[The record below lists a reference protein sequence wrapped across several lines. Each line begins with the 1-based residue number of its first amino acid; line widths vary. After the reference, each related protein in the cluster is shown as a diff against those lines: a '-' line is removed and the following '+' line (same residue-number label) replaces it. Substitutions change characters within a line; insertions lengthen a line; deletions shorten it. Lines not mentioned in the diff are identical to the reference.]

1 MAPQIRR
8 SRATGRHRRN
18 IRLAI
23 AVTAALSTTFAGL
36 PAAIAGPDDGK
47 KILTKEHIDAPFTVR
62 DEAGTFDLYAH
73 NNEGTHKFS
82 ESAIWVG
89 KGYNSDGADKKQ
101 QYQFTVEDNERLRY
115 LGKPGDTFVYSPET
129 PLGGRQDP
137 AWLGYGAEKDLNVD
151 DMLNGRVSLDLLSV
165 DGPGEVE
172 QLQYRSG
179 QAIDVLRLLGTSA
192 SSPRS
197 ISIEPGEHNHIG
209 TVFTKPGRYELKF
222 QTSGL
227 RKDGTYVAS
236 EPRTMVI
243 QAGGQQPK
251 AEATKPLQER
261 YNQARTA
268 NLAEANYRLSV
279 AKKADPTVDGDDK
292 LSTISFDAGNPELS
306 GTVTLFV
313 DGYFLTDLQVEN
325 GKASWD
331 ELLSAQES
339 DIQAVFTPDD
349 ETSAHWISAPL
360 AYSAGQAEVTTTS
373 DKQAEQLPKGNN
385 LRTFNFPA
393 PNTAVANDEVTVK
406 YVPGA
411 NGVGEIVVEAKDP
424 NLQGLITGG
433 IYENEE
439 WLEKGTA
446 DRELAGTFQ
455 DGKGTLRFEEAYL
468 PENGLL
474 KLDVIPHA
482 GFGRAAASGIVTD
495 KFNAGN
501 AAEATFRLGA
511 INDSVEPELPK
522 PEIEEASDENLGADK
537 PDAEQHEPPKN
548 NEQQSNGEHAGHP
561 VCEGKILLNRGHVD
575 ILGKRTTDGLDIAL
589 KDDTRLAADKSME
602 RSLEDVAFV
611 IRDNAKRKR
620 PEQLSAEK
628 YNFIGEKDNEFYYL
642 PQAQD
647 RAILWP
653 GYNTE
658 GIPVQDQF
666 DGPVSL
672 NLVPRETPE
681 DSSWGVFIDK
691 GSFGQDHEILAD
703 STKQDYSIESHYS
716 AHTHVHWAFSHPG
729 IYTFDASYSGT
740 TKDGQELK
748 SESQE
753 LVITVGEEALESCKT
768 VPAPNPSEQNQ
779 PNEQNEPTQPNEPG
793 QPGEPNEP
801 GQPGEPNESE
811 KPGEPSQP
819 SQPSQPNEQNQ
830 TSEPTQPNE
839 QKPGTPGKPEKP
851 ETPNGSDKQSEQGS
865 SSPQEFLRNF
875 NPVHLL
881 APLLGSAFIARI
893 IALFLE
899 LQPQIFNY
907 FADRFPWLKN

>member
-1 MAPQIRR
+1 MTPQLRR
-8 SRATGRHRRN
+8 SRAAGRRSRN
-18 IRLAI
+18 TRLVI
-23 AVTAALSTTFAGL
+23 AVTAALGTTFAGL
-36 PAAIAGPDDGK
+36 PAAVAGPDDGK
-47 KILTKEHIDAPFTVR
+47 KILTREHIDAPYTVR
-62 DEAGTFDLYAH
+62 DDAGVFDLYAK
-73 NNEGTHKFS
+73 NGEGPHKLL
-82 ESAIWVG
+82 ESAVWVG

-101 QYQFTVEDNERLRY
+101 QYQFTVDDNERLRY
-115 LGKPGDTFVYSPET
+115 LGNPGNTYVYSPET

-313 DGYFLTDLQVEN
+313 DGYFLTDLEVEN

-339 DIQAVFTPDD
+339 NIQAVFTPDD

-360 AYSAGQAEVTTTS
+360 AYSAGQAGVETTS
-373 DKQAEQLPKGNN
+373 ENHAEQLPKGNN

-393 PNTAVANDEVTVK
+393 PNTAITNDEVTVK

-424 NLQGLITGG
+424 QLQGLITGG

-439 WLEKGTA
+439 WLEKGA
-446 DRELAGTFQ
+446 SDRDLAGTFK
-455 DGKGTLRFEEAYL
+455 DGKGTLRFEDGHL
-468 PENGLL
+468 PENAIL
-474 KLDVIPHA
+474 KVDVIPHA
-482 GFGRAAASGIVTD
+482 GFGRKAASGIVTD
-495 KFNAGN
+495 KFNAGTST
-501 AAEATFRLGA
+501 EATFRLGE
-511 INDSVEPELPK
+511 IDGSVKPELQRSGHGDGGTDNSGAEK
-522 PEIEEASDENLGADK
+522 PGAQQQK
-537 PDAEQHEPPKN
+537 PPKN
-548 NEQQSNGEHAGHP
+548 NEQQGRGEHAGHA
-561 VCEGKILLNRGHVD
+561 VCENKIMLNRGHVD
-575 ILGKRTTDGLDIAL
+575 ILGKRTKDGLDIAL
-589 KDDTRLAADKSME
+589 KDDTRIAADKSVE
-602 RSLEDVAFV
+602 RSLNDVAFA

-620 PEQLSAEK
+620 PEHLSDEK
-628 YNFIGEKDNEFYYL
+628 YNFIGEKDSEFYYL

-647 RAILWP
+647 KAVLWP

-658 GIPVQDQF
+658 AIPVQDEF

-681 DSSWGVFIDK
+681 NSSWGVFIDK
-691 GSFGQDHEILAD
+691 GSFGGDHEILAD

-716 AHTHVHWAFSHPG
+716 AHTHVHWAFSNPG
-729 IYTFDASYSGT
+729 IYTFDVSYSGT
-740 TKDGQELK
+740 TKEGQELK

-753 LVITVGEEALESCKT
+753 LVVAVGDEVLETCKT
-768 VPAPNPSEQNQ
+768 SPAPNPNKPHEPGNPSQPNPNQ
-779 PNEQNEPTQPNEPG
+779 PNDPGQQSPGDGQSGNHNEQNEQKKPKPEAPKDPG
-793 QPGEPNEP
+793 NQ
-801 GQPGEPNESE
+801 S
-811 KPGEPSQP
+811 KPG
-819 SQPSQPNEQNQ
+819 
-830 TSEPTQPNE
+830 
-839 QKPGTPGKPEKP
+839 
-851 ETPNGSDKQSEQGS
+851 D
-865 SSPQEFLRNF
+865 SSPQGFFSKF

-881 APLLGSAFIARI
+881 APLLGGVFIARMV
-893 IALFLE
+893 ALFME
-899 LQPQIFNY
+899 LQPQVFN
-907 FADRFPWLKN
+907 FITDRFPQLKN

>member
-1 MAPQIRR
+1 MAPKLRR
-8 SRATGRHRRN
+8 LRATGRRSSN
-18 IRLAI
+18 IRLAV
-23 AVTAALSTTFAGL
+23 AVTAALSTTFVGL
-36 PAAIAGPDDGK
+36 PAATAGPDDGK
-47 KILTKEHIDAPFTVR
+47 KILTKEHIDAPYTVR
-62 DEAGTFDLYAH
+62 DEAGVFDLYAH
-73 NNEGTHKFS
+73 NNEGAHKFS
-82 ESAIWVG
+82 ESAVWIG

-101 QYQFTVEDNERLRY
+101 QYQFTVADNERLSY
-115 LGKPGDTFVYSPET
+115 LGTPGDTYVYSPET

-251 AEATKPLQER
+251 SEATKPLQER

-313 DGYFLTDLQVEN
+313 DGYFLTDLEVEN

-339 DIQAVFTPDD
+339 NIQAVFTPDD

-360 AYSAGQAEVTTTS
+360 AYSAGQAGVETTS
-373 DKQAEQLPKGNN
+373 ENHAEQLPKGNN

-393 PNTAVANDEVTVK
+393 PNTAVTNDEVTVK

-424 NLQGLITGG
+424 KLQGLITGG
-433 IYENEE
+433 IYENEG

-455 DGKGTLRFEEAYL
+455 DGKGTLRFGEEYL
-468 PENGLL
+468 PDNALL
-474 KLDVIPHA
+474 KIDVIPHA
-482 GFGRAAASGIVTD
+482 GFGRKAASGIVTD
-495 KFNAGN
+495 KFNVGTS
-501 AAEATFRLGA
+501 AEATFRLGE
-511 INDSVEPELPK
+511 IDGSLEPELQRPGQGD
-522 PEIEEASDENLGADK
+522 SGTDNSGAQN
-537 PDAEQHEPPKN
+537 PGAEQQEPPKN
-548 NEQQSNGEHAGHP
+548 HEQQGSDEQAGHP
-561 VCEGKILLNRGHVD
+561 VCEDKILLNRGHVD
-575 ILGKRTTDGLDIAL
+575 ILGKRTKDGLDIAL
-589 KDDTRLAADKSME
+589 KDDTRLAADKSVE

-620 PEQLSAEK
+620 PEQLSDEK
-628 YNFIGEKDNEFYYL
+628 YNFIGEKGSEFYYL

-647 RAILWP
+647 KAVLWP

-658 GIPVQDQF
+658 AIPVQDEF
-666 DGPVSL
+666 DGAVSL

-681 DSSWGVFIDK
+681 NSSWGVFIDK
-691 GSFGQDHEILAD
+691 GSFGGDHEILAD

-729 IYTFDASYSGT
+729 IYTFDASYSGK
-740 TKDGQELK
+740 TKDGTELK
-748 SESQE
+748 SDSHE
-753 LVITVGEEALESCKT
+753 LVVTVGEEALETCKT
-768 VPAPNPSEQNQ
+768 APAPKPDQPDQPAQPNQ
-779 PNEQNEPTQPNEPG
+779 PSNPNQPSK
-793 QPGEPNEP
+793 PNL
-801 GQPGEPNESE
+801 
-811 KPGEPSQP
+811 PSQ
-819 SQPSQPNEQNQ
+819 
-830 TSEPTQPNE
+830 
-839 QKPGTPGKPEKP
+839 PGTPGKPETPEKP
-851 ETPNGSDKQSEQGS
+851 EKPGAPESGKKPESPKDPDKQSTPGS
-865 SSPQEFLRNF
+865 SSPKGFFSNF

-881 APLLGSAFIARI
+881 APVLGIVFIARMV
-893 IALFLE
+893 ALLTE
-899 LQPQIFNY
+899 LQPQIAHFFTSKMPN
-907 FADRFPWLKN
+907 FPGK

>member
-1 MAPQIRR
+1 MAPQLRR
-8 SRATGRHRRN
+8 SRATGRRSSN
-18 IRLAI
+18 IRLAV
-23 AVTAALSTTFAGL
+23 AVTAALSTTFVGL
-36 PAAIAGPDDGK
+36 PAATAGPDDGK
-47 KILTKEHIDAPFTVR
+47 KILTKEHIDAPYTVR
-62 DEAGTFDLYAH
+62 DEAGVFDLYAH
-73 NNEGTHKFS
+73 NNEGAHKFS
-82 ESAIWVG
+82 ESAVWIG

-101 QYQFTVEDNERLRY
+101 QYQFTVTDNERLSY
-115 LGKPGDTFVYSPET
+115 LGTPGDTYVYSPET

-251 AEATKPLQER
+251 SEATKPLQER
-261 YNQARTA
+261 YNQTRTA

-313 DGYFLTDLQVEN
+313 DGYFLTDLEVEN

-339 DIQAVFTPDD
+339 NIQAVFTPDD

-360 AYSAGQAEVTTTS
+360 AYSAGQAGVETTS
-373 DKQAEQLPKGNN
+373 ENHAEQLPKGNN

-393 PNTAVANDEVTVK
+393 PNTAVTNDEVTVK

-424 NLQGLITGG
+424 KLQGLITGG
-433 IYENEE
+433 IYENEG

-455 DGKGTLRFEEAYL
+455 DGKGTLRFGEEYL
-468 PENGLL
+468 PDNALL
-474 KLDVIPHA
+474 KIDVIPHA
-482 GFGRAAASGIVTD
+482 GFGRKAASGIVTD
-495 KFNAGN
+495 KFNVGTS
-501 AAEATFRLGA
+501 AEATFRLGE
-511 INDSVEPELPK
+511 IDGSLEPELQRPGQGD
-522 PEIEEASDENLGADK
+522 SGTDNSGAQN
-537 PDAEQHEPPKN
+537 PGAEQQEPPKN
-548 NEQQSNGEHAGHP
+548 NEQQGSDEQAGHP
-561 VCEGKILLNRGHVD
+561 VCEDKILLNRGHVD
-575 ILGKRTTDGLDIAL
+575 ILGKRTKDGLDIAL
-589 KDDTRLAADKSME
+589 KDDTRLAADKSVE

-620 PEQLSAEK
+620 PEQLSDEK
-628 YNFIGEKDNEFYYL
+628 YNFIGEKGSEFYYL

-647 RAILWP
+647 KAVLWP

-658 GIPVQDQF
+658 AIPVQDEF
-666 DGPVSL
+666 DGAVSL

-681 DSSWGVFIDK
+681 NSSWGVFIDK
-691 GSFGQDHEILAD
+691 GSFGGDHEILAD

-729 IYTFDASYSGT
+729 IYTFDASYSGK
-740 TKDGQELK
+740 TKDGTELK
-748 SESQE
+748 SDSHE
-753 LVITVGEEALESCKT
+753 LVVTVGEEALETCKT
-768 VPAPNPSEQNQ
+768 APAPKPDQPDQPAQPNQ
-779 PNEQNEPTQPNEPG
+779 PSNPNQPSK
-793 QPGEPNEP
+793 PNL
-801 GQPGEPNESE
+801 
-811 KPGEPSQP
+811 PSQ
-819 SQPSQPNEQNQ
+819 
-830 TSEPTQPNE
+830 
-839 QKPGTPGKPEKP
+839 PGTPGKPETPEKP
-851 ETPNGSDKQSEQGS
+851 EKPGAPESGKKPESPKDPDKQSTPGS
-865 SSPQEFLRNF
+865 SSPKGFFSNF

-881 APLLGSAFIARI
+881 APVLGIVFIARMV
-893 IALFLE
+893 ALLTE
-899 LQPQIFNY
+899 LQPQIAHFFTSKMPN
-907 FADRFPWLKN
+907 FPGK

>member
-1 MAPQIRR
+1 MTPQLRR
-8 SRATGRHRRN
+8 SRAAGRRSRN
-18 IRLAI
+18 TRLVI
-23 AVTAALSTTFAGL
+23 AVTAALGTTFAGL
-36 PAAIAGPDDGK
+36 PAAVAGPDDGK
-47 KILTKEHIDAPFTVR
+47 KILTREHIDAPYTVR
-62 DEAGTFDLYAH
+62 DDAGVFDLYAK
-73 NNEGTHKFS
+73 NGEGPHKLL
-82 ESAIWVG
+82 ESAVWVG

-101 QYQFTVEDNERLRY
+101 QYQFTVDDNERLRY
-115 LGKPGDTFVYSPET
+115 LGNPGNTYVYSPET

-313 DGYFLTDLQVEN
+313 DGYFLTDLEVEN

-339 DIQAVFTPDD
+339 NIQAVFTPDD

-360 AYSAGQAEVTTTS
+360 AYSAGQAGVETTS
-373 DKQAEQLPKGNN
+373 ENHAEQLPKGNN

-393 PNTAVANDEVTVK
+393 PNTAITNDEVTVK

-424 NLQGLITGG
+424 QLQGLITGG

-439 WLEKGTA
+439 WLEKGA
-446 DRELAGTFQ
+446 SDRDLAGTFK
-455 DGKGTLRFEEAYL
+455 DGKGTLRFEDGHL
-468 PENGLL
+468 PENAIL
-474 KLDVIPHA
+474 KVDVIPHA
-482 GFGRAAASGIVTD
+482 GFGRKAASGIVTD
-495 KFNAGN
+495 KFNAGTST
-501 AAEATFRLGA
+501 EATFRLGE
-511 INDSVEPELPK
+511 IDGSVKPELQRSGHGDGGTDNSGAEK
-522 PEIEEASDENLGADK
+522 PGAQQQK
-537 PDAEQHEPPKN
+537 PPKN
-548 NEQQSNGEHAGHP
+548 NEQQGSGEHAGHA
-561 VCEGKILLNRGHVD
+561 VCENKIMLNRGHVD
-575 ILGKRTTDGLDIAL
+575 ILGKRTKDGLDIAL
-589 KDDTRLAADKSME
+589 KDDTRIAADKSVE
-602 RSLEDVAFV
+602 RSLNDVAFA

-620 PEQLSAEK
+620 PEHLSDEK
-628 YNFIGEKDNEFYYL
+628 YNFIGEKDSEFYYL

-647 RAILWP
+647 KAVLWP

-658 GIPVQDQF
+658 AIPVQDEF

-681 DSSWGVFIDK
+681 NSSWGVFIDK
-691 GSFGQDHEILAD
+691 GSFGGDHEILAD

-716 AHTHVHWAFSHPG
+716 AHTHVHWAFSNPG
-729 IYTFDASYSGT
+729 IYTFDVSYSGT
-740 TKDGQELK
+740 TKEGQELK

-753 LVITVGEEALESCKT
+753 LVVAVGDEVLETCKT
-768 VPAPNPSEQNQ
+768 SPAPNPNKPHEPGNPSQPNPNQ
-779 PNEQNEPTQPNEPG
+779 PNDPGQQSPGDGQSGNHNEQNEQKKPKPEAPKDPG
-793 QPGEPNEP
+793 NQ
-801 GQPGEPNESE
+801 S
-811 KPGEPSQP
+811 KPG
-819 SQPSQPNEQNQ
+819 
-830 TSEPTQPNE
+830 
-839 QKPGTPGKPEKP
+839 
-851 ETPNGSDKQSEQGS
+851 D
-865 SSPQEFLRNF
+865 SSPQGFFSKF

-881 APLLGSAFIARI
+881 APLLGGVFIARMV
-893 IALFLE
+893 ALFME
-899 LQPQIFNY
+899 LQPQVFN
-907 FADRFPWLKN
+907 FITDRFPQLKN

>member
-1 MAPQIRR
+1 MAPQLRR
-8 SRATGRHRRN
+8 SRATGRRSRN
-18 IRLAI
+18 IRLAV

-36 PAAIAGPDDGK
+36 PAATAGPDDGK
-47 KILTKEHIDAPFTVR
+47 KILTREHIDAPYTVR
-62 DEAGTFDLYAH
+62 DEAGVFDLYAH
-73 NNEGTHKFS
+73 NNEGAHKFS
-82 ESAIWVG
+82 ESAVWIG

-101 QYQFTVEDNERLRY
+101 QYQFTVADNERLSY
-115 LGKPGDTFVYSPET
+115 LGTPGNTYVYSPET
-129 PLGGRQDP
+129 PWGGRQDP

-251 AEATKPLQER
+251 SEATKPLQER

-313 DGYFLTDLQVEN
+313 DGYFLTDLEVEN

-339 DIQAVFTPDD
+339 NIQGVFTPDD

-360 AYSAGQAEVTTTS
+360 AYSAGQAGVETTS
-373 DKQAEQLPKGNN
+373 ENHAEQLPKGNN

-393 PNTAVANDEVTVK
+393 PNTAVTNDEVTVK

-424 NLQGLITGG
+424 KLQGLITGG
-433 IYENEE
+433 IYENEA

-455 DGKGTLRFEEAYL
+455 DGKGTLRFGEEYL
-468 PENGLL
+468 PDNALL
-474 KLDVIPHA
+474 KIDVIPHA
-482 GFGRAAASGIVTD
+482 GFGRKAASGIVTD
-495 KFNAGN
+495 KFNVGTS
-501 AAEATFRLGA
+501 AEATFRLGE
-511 INDSVEPELPK
+511 IDGSLEPELQRPGQGD
-522 PEIEEASDENLGADK
+522 SGTDNSGAQN
-537 PDAEQHEPPKN
+537 PGAEQQEPPKN
-548 NEQQSNGEHAGHP
+548 NEQQGSDEQAGHP
-561 VCEGKILLNRGHVD
+561 VCEDKILLNRGHVD
-575 ILGKRTTDGLDIAL
+575 ILGKRTKDGLDIAL
-589 KDDTRLAADKSME
+589 KDDTRLAADKSVE

-620 PEQLSAEK
+620 PEQLSDEK
-628 YNFIGEKDNEFYYL
+628 YNFIGEKGSEFYYL

-647 RAILWP
+647 KAVLWP

-658 GIPVQDQF
+658 AIPVQDEF

-681 DSSWGVFIDK
+681 NSSWGVFIDK
-691 GSFGQDHEILAD
+691 GSFGGDHEILAD

-729 IYTFDASYSGT
+729 IYTFDASYSGK
-740 TKDGQELK
+740 TKDGTELK
-748 SESQE
+748 SDSHE
-753 LVITVGEEALESCKT
+753 LVVTVGEEALEMCKT
-768 VPAPNPSEQNQ
+768 APAPKPDQPDQPEQPNQ
-779 PNEQNEPTQPNEPG
+779 PSNPNQPSK
-793 QPGEPNEP
+793 PNL
-801 GQPGEPNESE
+801 
-811 KPGEPSQP
+811 PSQ
-819 SQPSQPNEQNQ
+819 
-830 TSEPTQPNE
+830 
-839 QKPGTPGKPEKP
+839 PGTPGKPETPEKP
-851 ETPNGSDKQSEQGS
+851 EKPGAPESGKKPESPKDPDKQSTPGS
-865 SSPQEFLRNF
+865 SSPKGFFSNF

-881 APLLGSAFIARI
+881 APVLGIVFIARMV
-893 IALFLE
+893 ALLTE
-899 LQPQIFNY
+899 LQPQIANFFTSKMPN
-907 FADRFPWLKN
+907 FPGK

>member
-1 MAPQIRR
+1 MVPQLRR
-8 SRATGRHRRN
+8 SRATGRRSSN
-18 IRLAI
+18 IRLAV
-23 AVTAALSTTFAGL
+23 AVTAALSTTFVGL
-36 PAAIAGPDDGK
+36 PAATAGPDDGK
-47 KILTKEHIDAPFTVR
+47 KILTKEHIDAPYTVR
-62 DEAGTFDLYAH
+62 DEAGVFDLYAH
-73 NNEGTHKFS
+73 NNEGAHKFS
-82 ESAIWVG
+82 ESAVWIG

-101 QYQFTVEDNERLRY
+101 QYQFTVTDNERLSY
-115 LGKPGDTFVYSPET
+115 LGTPGDTYVYSPET

-251 AEATKPLQER
+251 SEATKPLQER
-261 YNQARTA
+261 YNQTRTA

-313 DGYFLTDLQVEN
+313 DGYFLTDLEVEN

-339 DIQAVFTPDD
+339 NIQAVFTPDD

-360 AYSAGQAEVTTTS
+360 AYSAGQAGVETTS
-373 DKQAEQLPKGNN
+373 ENHAEQLPKGNN

-393 PNTAVANDEVTVK
+393 PNTAVTNDEVTVK

-424 NLQGLITGG
+424 KLQGLITGG
-433 IYENEE
+433 IYENEG

-455 DGKGTLRFEEAYL
+455 DGKGTLRFGEEYL
-468 PENGLL
+468 PDNALL
-474 KLDVIPHA
+474 KIDVIPHA
-482 GFGRAAASGIVTD
+482 GFGRKAASGIVTD
-495 KFNAGN
+495 KFNVGTS
-501 AAEATFRLGA
+501 AEATFRLGE
-511 INDSVEPELPK
+511 IDGSLEPELQRPGQGD
-522 PEIEEASDENLGADK
+522 SGTDNSGAQN
-537 PDAEQHEPPKN
+537 PGAEQQEPPKN
-548 NEQQSNGEHAGHP
+548 NEQQGSDEQAGHP
-561 VCEGKILLNRGHVD
+561 VCEDKILLNRGHVD
-575 ILGKRTTDGLDIAL
+575 ILGKRTKDGLDIAL
-589 KDDTRLAADKSME
+589 KDDTRLAADKSVE

-620 PEQLSAEK
+620 PEQLSDEK
-628 YNFIGEKDNEFYYL
+628 YNFIGEKGSEFYYL

-647 RAILWP
+647 KAVLWP

-658 GIPVQDQF
+658 AIPVQDEF
-666 DGPVSL
+666 DGAVSL

-681 DSSWGVFIDK
+681 NSSWGVFIDK
-691 GSFGQDHEILAD
+691 GSFGGDHEILAD

-729 IYTFDASYSGT
+729 IYTFDASYSGK
-740 TKDGQELK
+740 TKDGTELK
-748 SESQE
+748 SDSHE
-753 LVITVGEEALESCKT
+753 LVVTVGEEALETCKT
-768 VPAPNPSEQNQ
+768 APAPKPDQPDQPAQPNQ
-779 PNEQNEPTQPNEPG
+779 PSNPNQPSK
-793 QPGEPNEP
+793 PNL
-801 GQPGEPNESE
+801 
-811 KPGEPSQP
+811 PSQ
-819 SQPSQPNEQNQ
+819 
-830 TSEPTQPNE
+830 
-839 QKPGTPGKPEKP
+839 PGTPGKPETPEKP
-851 ETPNGSDKQSEQGS
+851 EKPGAPESGKKPESPKDPDKQSTPGS
-865 SSPQEFLRNF
+865 SSPKGFFSNF

-881 APLLGSAFIARI
+881 APVLGIVFIARMV
-893 IALFLE
+893 ALLTE
-899 LQPQIFNY
+899 LQPQIAHFFTSKMPN
-907 FADRFPWLKN
+907 FPGK

>member
-1 MAPQIRR
+1 MAPQLRR
-8 SRATGRHRRN
+8 SRATGRRSSN
-18 IRLAI
+18 IRLAV
-23 AVTAALSTTFAGL
+23 AVTAALSTTFVGL
-36 PAAIAGPDDGK
+36 PAATAGPDDGK
-47 KILTKEHIDAPFTVR
+47 KILTKEHIDAPYTVR
-62 DEAGTFDLYAH
+62 DEAGVFDLYAH
-73 NNEGTHKFS
+73 NNEGAHKFS

-101 QYQFTVEDNERLRY
+101 QYQFTVADNERLSY
-115 LGKPGDTFVYSPET
+115 LGTPGDTYVYSPET

-251 AEATKPLQER
+251 SEATKPLQER

-268 NLAEANYRLSV
+268 NLAEANYRLNV

-313 DGYFLTDLQVEN
+313 DGYFLTDLEVEN

-339 DIQAVFTPDD
+339 NIQAVFTPDD

-360 AYSAGQAEVTTTS
+360 AYSAGQAGVETTS
-373 DKQAEQLPKGNN
+373 ENHAEQLPKGNN

-393 PNTAVANDEVTVK
+393 PNTAVTNDEVTVK

-424 NLQGLITGG
+424 KLQGLITGG
-433 IYENEE
+433 IYENEA

-455 DGKGTLRFEEAYL
+455 DGKGTLRFGEEYL
-468 PENGLL
+468 PDNALL
-474 KLDVIPHA
+474 KIDVIPHA
-482 GFGRAAASGIVTD
+482 GFGRKAASGIVTD
-495 KFNAGN
+495 KFNAGTS
-501 AAEATFRLGA
+501 AEATFRLGE
-511 INDSVEPELPK
+511 IDGSLEPELQRP
-522 PEIEEASDENLGADK
+522 SQGDSGTDNSGAQN
-537 PDAEQHEPPKN
+537 PGAEQQEPPKN
-548 NEQQSNGEHAGHP
+548 HEQQGSDEQAGHP
-561 VCEGKILLNRGHVD
+561 VCEDKVLLNRGHVD
-575 ILGKRTTDGLDIAL
+575 ILGKRTKDGLDIAL
-589 KDDTRLAADKSME
+589 KDDTRLAADKSVE

-611 IRDNAKRKR
+611 IRDNAQRKR
-620 PEQLSAEK
+620 PEQLSDEK
-628 YNFIGEKDNEFYYL
+628 YNFIGEKGSEFYYL

-647 RAILWP
+647 KAVLWP

-658 GIPVQDQF
+658 AIPVQDEF

-681 DSSWGVFIDK
+681 NSSWGVFIDK
-691 GSFGQDHEILAD
+691 GSFGGDHEILAD

-729 IYTFDASYSGT
+729 IYTFDASYSGK
-740 TKDGQELK
+740 TKDGTELK
-748 SESQE
+748 SDSHE
-753 LVITVGEEALESCKT
+753 LVVTVGEEALETCKT
-768 VPAPNPSEQNQ
+768 APAPKPDQPDQPAQPNQ
-779 PNEQNEPTQPNEPG
+779 PSKPNL
-793 QPGEPNEP
+793 
-801 GQPGEPNESE
+801 
-811 KPGEPSQP
+811 PSQ
-819 SQPSQPNEQNQ
+819 
-830 TSEPTQPNE
+830 
-839 QKPGTPGKPEKP
+839 PGTPGKPETPEKP
-851 ETPNGSDKQSEQGS
+851 EKPGAPESGKKPESPKDPDKQSTPGS
-865 SSPQEFLRNF
+865 SSPKGFFSNF

-881 APLLGSAFIARI
+881 APVLGIVFIARMV
-893 IALFLE
+893 ALLTE
-899 LQPQIFNY
+899 LQPQIAHFFTSKMPN
-907 FADRFPWLKN
+907 FPGK

>member
-1 MAPQIRR
+1 MAPKLRR
-8 SRATGRHRRN
+8 SRATGRRSSN
-18 IRLAI
+18 IRLAV
-23 AVTAALSTTFAGL
+23 AVTAALSTTFVGL
-36 PAAIAGPDDGK
+36 PAATAGPDDGK
-47 KILTKEHIDAPFTVR
+47 KILTKEHIDAPYTVR
-62 DEAGTFDLYAH
+62 DEAGVFDLYAH
-73 NNEGTHKFS
+73 NNEGAHKFS
-82 ESAIWVG
+82 ESAIWIG

-101 QYQFTVEDNERLRY
+101 QYQFTVADNERLSY
-115 LGKPGDTFVYSPET
+115 LGTPGDTYVYSPET

-251 AEATKPLQER
+251 SEATKPLQER
-261 YNQARTA
+261 YNQARIA

-313 DGYFLTDLQVEN
+313 DGYFLTDLEVEN

-339 DIQAVFTPDD
+339 NIQAVFTPDD

-360 AYSAGQAEVTTTS
+360 AYSAGQAGVETTS
-373 DKQAEQLPKGNN
+373 DNHAEQLPAGKN

-393 PNTAVANDEVTVK
+393 PNTAVTNDEVTVK

-424 NLQGLITGG
+424 KLQGLITGG
-433 IYENEE
+433 IYENEA

-455 DGKGTLRFEEAYL
+455 DGKGTLRFEEGYL
-468 PENGLL
+468 PDNGLL
-474 KLDVIPHA
+474 KIDVIPHA
-482 GFGRAAASGIVTD
+482 GFGRKAASGIVTD
-495 KFNAGN
+495 KFNAGTS
-501 AAEATFRLGA
+501 AEATFRLGK
-511 INDSVEPELPK
+511 IDGSLEPELQRPGQTSQGD
-522 PEIEEASDENLGADK
+522 ADTENPGAQT
-537 PDAEQHEPPKN
+537 PGAEQQEPPKN
-548 NEQQSNGEHAGHP
+548 HEQQGSDEQAGHP
-561 VCEGKILLNRGHVD
+561 VCEDKILLNRGHVD
-575 ILGKRTTDGLDIAL
+575 ILGKRTKDGLDIAL
-589 KDDTRLAADKSME
+589 KDDTRLAADKSVE

-620 PEQLSAEK
+620 PEQLSDEK
-628 YNFIGEKDNEFYYL
+628 YNFIGEKGSEFYYL

-647 RAILWP
+647 KAVLWP

-658 GIPVQDQF
+658 AIPVQDEF
-666 DGPVSL
+666 DGPVAL

-681 DSSWGVFIDK
+681 NSSWGVFIDK
-691 GSFGQDHEILAD
+691 GSFGGDHEILAD

-729 IYTFDASYSGT
+729 IYTFDASYSGK
-740 TKDGQELK
+740 TKDGKELK
-748 SESQE
+748 SDSHE
-753 LVITVGEEALESCKT
+753 LVVTVGEEALETCKT
-768 VPAPNPSEQNQ
+768 APAP
-779 PNEQNEPTQPNEPG
+779 
-793 QPGEPNEP
+793 
-801 GQPGEPNESE
+801 
-811 KPGEPSQP
+811 KPDQPSQP
-819 SQPSQPNEQNQ
+819 SQPSKPNAPSQPSQ
-830 TSEPTQPNE
+830 
-839 QKPGTPGKPEKP
+839 PGTPGKPETPEKP
-851 ETPNGSDKQSEQGS
+851 EKPGAPESGKKPEAPKDLDKQSTPGS
-865 SSPQEFLRNF
+865 SSPKGFFSNF

-881 APLLGSAFIARI
+881 APVLGIAFIARMV
-893 IALFLE
+893 ALLAE
-899 LQPQIFNY
+899 LQPQIVNFFTSKMPNI
-907 FADRFPWLKN
+907 PGK

>member
-1 MAPQIRR
+1 MAPQLRR
-8 SRATGRHRRN
+8 SRATGRRSSN
-18 IRLAI
+18 IRLAV
-23 AVTAALSTTFAGL
+23 AVTAALSTTFVGL
-36 PAAIAGPDDGK
+36 PAATAGPDDGK
-47 KILTKEHIDAPFTVR
+47 KILTKEHIDAPYTVR
-62 DEAGTFDLYAH
+62 DEAGVFDLYAH
-73 NNEGTHKFS
+73 NNEGAHKFS
-82 ESAIWVG
+82 ESAVWIG

-101 QYQFTVEDNERLRY
+101 QYQFTVTDNERLSY
-115 LGKPGDTFVYSPET
+115 LGTPGDTYVYSPET

-251 AEATKPLQER
+251 SEATKPLQER
-261 YNQARTA
+261 YNQTRTA

-313 DGYFLTDLQVEN
+313 DGYFLTDLEVEN

-339 DIQAVFTPDD
+339 NIQAVFTPDD

-360 AYSAGQAEVTTTS
+360 AYSAGQAGVETTS
-373 DKQAEQLPKGNN
+373 ENHAEQLPKGNN

-393 PNTAVANDEVTVK
+393 PNTAVTNDEVTVK

-424 NLQGLITGG
+424 KLQGLITGG
-433 IYENEE
+433 IYENEG

-455 DGKGTLRFEEAYL
+455 DGKGTLRFGEEYL
-468 PENGLL
+468 PDNALL
-474 KLDVIPHA
+474 KIDVIPHA
-482 GFGRAAASGIVTD
+482 GFGRKAASGIVTD
-495 KFNAGN
+495 KFNAGTS
-501 AAEATFRLGA
+501 AEATFRLGE
-511 INDSVEPELPK
+511 IDGSLEPELQRPGQGD
-522 PEIEEASDENLGADK
+522 SGTDNSGAQN
-537 PDAEQHEPPKN
+537 PGAEQQEPPKN
-548 NEQQSNGEHAGHP
+548 HEQQGNDEQAGHP
-561 VCEGKILLNRGHVD
+561 VCEDKILLNRGHVD
-575 ILGKRTTDGLDIAL
+575 ILGKRTKDGLDIAL
-589 KDDTRLAADKSME
+589 KDDTRLAADKSVE

-620 PEQLSAEK
+620 PEQLSDEK
-628 YNFIGEKDNEFYYL
+628 YNFIGEKGSEFYYL

-647 RAILWP
+647 KAVLWP

-658 GIPVQDQF
+658 AIPVQDEF
-666 DGPVSL
+666 DGAVSL

-681 DSSWGVFIDK
+681 NSSWGVFIDK
-691 GSFGQDHEILAD
+691 GSFGGDHEILAD

-729 IYTFDASYSGT
+729 IYTFDASYSGK
-740 TKDGQELK
+740 TKDGTELK
-748 SESQE
+748 SDSHE
-753 LVITVGEEALESCKT
+753 LVVTVGEEALETCKT
-768 VPAPNPSEQNQ
+768 VPAPKPDQPDQPEQPNQ
-779 PNEQNEPTQPNEPG
+779 PSNPNQPSK
-793 QPGEPNEP
+793 PNP
-801 GQPGEPNESE
+801 
-811 KPGEPSQP
+811 PSQ
-819 SQPSQPNEQNQ
+819 
-830 TSEPTQPNE
+830 
-839 QKPGTPGKPEKP
+839 PGTPGKPETPEKP
-851 ETPNGSDKQSEQGS
+851 EKPGAPESGKKPESPKDPDKQSTPGS
-865 SSPQEFLRNF
+865 SSPKGFFSNF

-881 APLLGSAFIARI
+881 APVLGIVFIARMV
-893 IALFLE
+893 ALLAE
-899 LQPQIFNY
+899 LQPQIAHFFTSKMPN
-907 FADRFPWLKN
+907 FPGK

>member
-1 MAPQIRR
+1 MAPQLRR
-8 SRATGRHRRN
+8 SRATGRRSRN
-18 IRLAI
+18 IRLAV

-36 PAAIAGPDDGK
+36 PVATAGPDDGK
-47 KILTKEHIDAPFTVR
+47 KILTKEHIDAPYTVR
-62 DEAGTFDLYAH
+62 DEAGVFDLYAH
-73 NNEGTHKFS
+73 NNEGAHKFS

-89 KGYNSDGADKKQ
+89 KGYNSDAADKKQ
-101 QYQFTVEDNERLRY
+101 QYQFTVNDNERLRY
-115 LGKPGDTFVYSPET
+115 LGKPGDTYVYSPET
-129 PLGGRQDP
+129 PMGGRQDP
-137 AWLGYGAEKDLNVD
+137 AWLGYGADKDLNVD

-243 QAGGQQPK
+243 QAGGKQPK
-251 AEATKPLQER
+251 AEATTPLQER

-268 NLAEANYRLSV
+268 NLAGANYRLSV

-313 DGYFLTDLQVEN
+313 DGYFLTDLEVEN

-373 DKQAEQLPKGNN
+373 DNHAEQLPKGNN
-385 LRTFNFPA
+385 LRTFDFPA

-406 YVPGA
+406 YVPGS

-424 NLQGLITGG
+424 KLQGLITGG

-439 WLEKGTA
+439 WLEKGNA

-455 DGKGTLRFEEAYL
+455 DGKGTLRFGEKYL

-474 KLDVIPHA
+474 KIDVIPHA
-482 GFGRAAASGIVTD
+482 GFGRKAASGIVTD
-495 KFNAGN
+495 KFNAGTSV
-501 AAEATFRLGA
+501 EATFRLGE
-511 INDSVEPELPK
+511 IDGSLEPELQK
-522 PEIEEASDENLGADK
+522 PGQGEGGADN
-537 PDAEQHEPPKN
+537 PDAQNPGAEQQEPPKN
-548 NEQQSNGEHAGHP
+548 NEQQGSDEQAGHP
-561 VCEGKILLNRGHVD
+561 VCEDKVLLNRGHVD
-575 ILGKRTTDGLDIAL
+575 ILGKRTQDGLDIAL
-589 KDDTRLAADKSME
+589 KDDTRLAADKSVE

-620 PEQLSAEK
+620 PEQLSDEK
-628 YNFIGEKDNEFYYL
+628 YDFVGAKDSEYYYL

-647 RAILWP
+647 KAILWP

-658 GIPVQDQF
+658 AIRVQDEF

-681 DSSWGVFIDK
+681 NSSWGVFIDK
-691 GSFGQDHEILAD
+691 GSFGRDHEILAD

-729 IYTFDASYSGT
+729 IYTFDASYSGK
-740 TKDGQELK
+740 TKDGTELK
-748 SESQE
+748 SDSQE
-753 LVITVGEEALESCKT
+753 LVVTVGEEALETCKT
-768 VPAPNPSEQNQ
+768 VPAP
-779 PNEQNEPTQPNEPG
+779 
-793 QPGEPNEP
+793 
-801 GQPGEPNESE
+801 
-811 KPGEPSQP
+811 KPDQP
-819 SQPSQPNEQNQ
+819 SQP
-830 TSEPTQPNE
+830 
-839 QKPGTPGKPEKP
+839 GTPEGGKKPESPKDP
-851 ETPNGSDKQSEQGS
+851 GKQSTPGS
-865 SSPQEFLRNF
+865 SSPQGFFSNF

-881 APLLGSAFIARI
+881 APILGVAFIARM
-893 IALFLE
+893 IALFME
-899 LQPQIFNY
+899 LQPQVANY
-907 FADRFPWLKN
+907 LADRFPRR

>member
-1 MAPQIRR
+1 MAPQLRR
-8 SRATGRHRRN
+8 SRATGRRSSN
-18 IRLAI
+18 IRLAV
-23 AVTAALSTTFAGL
+23 AVTAALSTTFVGL
-36 PAAIAGPDDGK
+36 PAATAGPDDGK
-47 KILTKEHIDAPFTVR
+47 KILTKEHIDAPYTVR
-62 DEAGTFDLYAH
+62 DEAGVFDLYAH
-73 NNEGTHKFS
+73 NNEGAHKFS

-89 KGYNSDGADKKQ
+89 KGYNGADKKQ
-101 QYQFTVEDNERLRY
+101 QYQFTVADNERLSY
-115 LGKPGDTFVYSPET
+115 LGTPGDTYVYSPET

-222 QTSGL
+222 QASGL

-251 AEATKPLQER
+251 AEATTPLQQR

-313 DGYFLTDLQVEN
+313 DGYFLTDLEVEN

-339 DIQAVFTPDD
+339 NIQAVFTPDD

-360 AYSAGQAEVTTTS
+360 AYSAGQAGVETTS
-373 DKQAEQLPKGNN
+373 ENHAEQLPKGNN

-393 PNTAVANDEVTVK
+393 PNTAVTNDEVTVK

-424 NLQGLITGG
+424 KLQGLITGG
-433 IYENEE
+433 IYENEA

-455 DGKGTLRFEEAYL
+455 DGKGTLRFGEEYL
-468 PENGLL
+468 PDNALL
-474 KLDVIPHA
+474 KIDVIPHA
-482 GFGRAAASGIVTD
+482 GFGRKAASGIVTD
-495 KFNAGN
+495 KFNVGTS
-501 AAEATFRLGA
+501 AEATFRLGE
-511 INDSVEPELPK
+511 IDGSLEPELQRPGQTGQGD
-522 PEIEEASDENLGADK
+522 SGTDNSGAQN
-537 PDAEQHEPPKN
+537 PGAEQQEPPKN
-548 NEQQSNGEHAGHP
+548 NEQQGSDEQAGHP
-561 VCEGKILLNRGHVD
+561 VCEDKILLNRGHVD
-575 ILGKRTTDGLDIAL
+575 ILGKRTKDGLDIAL
-589 KDDTRLAADKSME
+589 KDDTRLAADKSVE

-620 PEQLSAEK
+620 PEQLSDEK
-628 YNFIGEKDNEFYYL
+628 YNFIGEKGSEFYYL

-647 RAILWP
+647 KAVLWP

-658 GIPVQDQF
+658 AIPVQDEF

-681 DSSWGVFIDK
+681 NSSWGVFIDK
-691 GSFGQDHEILAD
+691 GSFGGDHEILAD

-729 IYTFDASYSGT
+729 IYTFDASYSGK
-740 TKDGQELK
+740 TKDGTELK
-748 SESQE
+748 SDSHE
-753 LVITVGEEALESCKT
+753 LVVTVGEEALETCKT
-768 VPAPNPSEQNQ
+768 APAPKPEQPDQPAQPNQ
-779 PNEQNEPTQPNEPG
+779 PSNPNQPSK
-793 QPGEPNEP
+793 PNP
-801 GQPGEPNESE
+801 
-811 KPGEPSQP
+811 PSQ
-819 SQPSQPNEQNQ
+819 
-830 TSEPTQPNE
+830 
-839 QKPGTPGKPEKP
+839 PGTPGKPETPEKP
-851 ETPNGSDKQSEQGS
+851 EKPGAPESGKKPEAPKDPDKQSTPGS
-865 SSPQEFLRNF
+865 SSPKGFFSNF

-881 APLLGSAFIARI
+881 APVLGIVFIARMV
-893 IALFLE
+893 ALLTE
-899 LQPQIFNY
+899 LQPQIANFFTSKMPN
-907 FADRFPWLKN
+907 FPGK

>member
-1 MAPQIRR
+1 MAPQLRR
-8 SRATGRHRRN
+8 SRAAGRRSRN
-18 IRLAI
+18 SRLAV

-36 PAAIAGPDDGK
+36 PAATAGPDDGK
-47 KILTKEHIDAPFTVR
+47 KILTKEHIDAPYTVR
-62 DEAGTFDLYAH
+62 DEAGVFDLYAH
-73 NNEGTHKFS
+73 NNEGAHKFS

-89 KGYNSDGADKKQ
+89 KGYNSDDADKKQ
-101 QYQFTVEDNERLRY
+101 QYQFTVTDNERLSY
-115 LGKPGDTFVYSPET
+115 LGNPGETFVYSPET

-137 AWLGYGAEKDLNVD
+137 AWLGYGADKDLNVD

-179 QAIDVLRLLGTSA
+179 HAIDVLRLLGTSA

-251 AEATKPLQER
+251 AEATTPLQER

-313 DGYFLTDLQVEN
+313 DGYFLTDLAVEN

-339 DIQAVFTPDD
+339 NIQAVFTPDD

-360 AYSAGQAEVTTTS
+360 AYSAGQAGVETTS
-373 DKQAEQLPKGNN
+373 DNHAEQLPKGKN

-446 DRELAGTFQ
+446 DRDLAGTFQ
-455 DGKGTLRFEEAYL
+455 DGKGTLRFEDDHL
-468 PENGLL
+468 PEDSIL
-474 KLDVIPHA
+474 KIDVIPHA
-482 GFGRAAASGIVTD
+482 GFGRKTASGIVTD
-495 KFNAGN
+495 KFNAGTS
-501 AAEATFRLGA
+501 AEATFRLGE
-511 INDSVEPELPK
+511 IDGSLEPELQK
-522 PEIEEASDENLGADK
+522 PGQTGQGDADTDNPGAQN
-537 PDAEQHEPPKN
+537 PGAEQQEPPKN
-548 NEQQSNGEHAGHP
+548 NEQQGSDEQAGRA
-561 VCEGKILLNRGHVD
+561 VCEDKVLLNRGHVD
-575 ILGKRTTDGLDIAL
+575 ILGKRTQDGLDIAL
-589 KDDTRLAADKSME
+589 KDDTRLAADKSVE

-620 PEQLSAEK
+620 PEQLSDEK
-628 YNFIGEKDNEFYYL
+628 YDFIGAKDGEFYYL

-647 RAILWP
+647 KAILWP

-658 GIPVQDQF
+658 AIRVQDEF

-681 DSSWGVFIDK
+681 NSSWGVFIDK
-691 GSFGQDHEILAD
+691 GSFGGDHEILAD

-729 IYTFDASYSGT
+729 IYTFDASYSGK
-740 TKDGQELK
+740 TKDGQDLK
-748 SESQE
+748 SDSHE
-753 LVITVGEEALESCKT
+753 LVVTVGEEALETCKT
-768 VPAPNPSEQNQ
+768 APAP
-779 PNEQNEPTQPNEPG
+779 
-793 QPGEPNEP
+793 
-801 GQPGEPNESE
+801 
-811 KPGEPSQP
+811 KPDKPSQP
-819 SQPSQPNEQNQ
+819 SKPNQPSQPGQPHPGGNQ
-830 TSEPTQPNE
+830 SGGQTQ
-839 QKPGTPGKPEKP
+839 PEKP
-851 ETPNGSDKQSEQGS
+851 ENPEKPGAPESGKKLEAPKDPGKQSAPGS
-865 SSPQEFLRNF
+865 PSPKGFFSNF

-881 APLLGSAFIARI
+881 APVLGIAFIARMV
-893 IALFLE
+893 ALFLE
-899 LQPQIFNY
+899 LQPQVANY
-907 FADRFPWLKN
+907 LGDRFPRR

>member
-1 MAPQIRR
+1 MTPQLRR
-8 SRATGRHRRN
+8 SRAAGRRSRN
-18 IRLAI
+18 TRLVI
-23 AVTAALSTTFAGL
+23 AVTAALGTTFAGL

-47 KILTKEHIDAPFTVR
+47 KILTREHIDAPYTVR
-62 DEAGTFDLYAH
+62 DDAGVFDLYAH
-73 NNEGTHKFS
+73 NNEGAHKFS

-101 QYQFTVEDNERLRY
+101 QYQFTVAENERLSY
-115 LGKPGDTFVYSPET
+115 LGTPGDTYVYSPET

-313 DGYFLTDLQVEN
+313 DGYFLTDLEVEN

-339 DIQAVFTPDD
+339 NIQAVFTPDD

-360 AYSAGQAEVTTTS
+360 AYSAGQAGVETTS
-373 DKQAEQLPKGNN
+373 ENHAEQLPKGNN

-393 PNTAVANDEVTVK
+393 PNTAVTNDEVTVK

-424 NLQGLITGG
+424 QLQGLITGG
-433 IYENEE
+433 IYENEK
-439 WLEKGTA
+439 WLEKDTP

-455 DGKGTLRFEEAYL
+455 DGKGTLRFEDGHL
-468 PENGLL
+468 PENAIL
-474 KLDVIPHA
+474 KVDVIPHA
-482 GFGRAAASGIVTD
+482 GFGRKAASGIVTD
-495 KFNAGN
+495 KFNAGTST
-501 AAEATFRLGA
+501 EATFRLGE
-511 INDSVEPELPK
+511 IDGSVKPELQRPGQDDGGTDNSGTQN
-522 PEIEEASDENLGADK
+522 PG
-537 PDAEQHEPPKN
+537 AEQQKPPKN
-548 NEQQSNGEHAGHP
+548 NEQQGSGEHAGHA
-561 VCEGKILLNRGHVD
+561 VCENKIMLNRGHVD
-575 ILGKRTTDGLDIAL
+575 ILGKRTKDGLDIAL
-589 KDDTRLAADKSME
+589 KDDTRIAADKSVE
-602 RSLEDVAFV
+602 RSLNDVAFA

-620 PEQLSAEK
+620 PEHLSDEK
-628 YNFIGEKDNEFYYL
+628 YNFIGEKDSEFYYL

-647 RAILWP
+647 KAVLWP

-658 GIPVQDQF
+658 AIPVQDEF

-681 DSSWGVFIDK
+681 NSSWGVFIDK
-691 GSFGQDHEILAD
+691 GSFGGDHEILAD

-716 AHTHVHWAFSHPG
+716 AHTHVHWAFSNPG
-729 IYTFDASYSGT
+729 IYTFDVSYSGK
-740 TKDGQELK
+740 TKEGQELK

-753 LVITVGEEALESCKT
+753 LVVAVGDEVLETCKT
-768 VPAPNPSEQNQ
+768 SPAPNPNKPHEPGNPSQPNPNQ
-779 PNEQNEPTQPNEPG
+779 PNDPGQQSPGDGQSGNHNEQNEQKKPKPEAPKDPG
-793 QPGEPNEP
+793 NQ
-801 GQPGEPNESE
+801 S
-811 KPGEPSQP
+811 KPG
-819 SQPSQPNEQNQ
+819 
-830 TSEPTQPNE
+830 
-839 QKPGTPGKPEKP
+839 
-851 ETPNGSDKQSEQGS
+851 D
-865 SSPQEFLRNF
+865 SSPQGFFSKF

-881 APLLGSAFIARI
+881 APLLGGVFIARMV
-893 IALFLE
+893 ALFME
-899 LQPQIFNY
+899 LQPQVFN
-907 FADRFPWLKN
+907 FITDRFPQLKN

>member
-1 MAPQIRR
+1 MTPQLRR
-8 SRATGRHRRN
+8 SRAAGRRSRN
-18 IRLAI
+18 TRLVI
-23 AVTAALSTTFAGL
+23 AVTAALGTTFAGL

-47 KILTKEHIDAPFTVR
+47 KILTREHIDAPYTVR
-62 DEAGTFDLYAH
+62 DDAGVFDLYAK
-73 NNEGTHKFS
+73 NGEGPHKLS
-82 ESAIWVG
+82 ESAVWVG

-101 QYQFTVEDNERLRY
+101 QYQFTVDDNERLRY
-115 LGKPGDTFVYSPET
+115 LGNPGNTYVYSPET

-172 QLQYRSG
+172 QLQYRPGHS
-179 QAIDVLRLLGTSA
+179 IDVLRLLGTSD

-209 TVFTKPGRYELKF
+209 TVFTKPGRYELTF

-251 AEATKPLQER
+251 AEATAPLQER
-261 YNQARTA
+261 YQPARTK
-268 NLAEANYRLSV
+268 NLAEANYSLSI
-279 AKKADPTVDGDDK
+279 AKKTDPAVDGDDK

-331 ELLSAQES
+331 ELLSAQAS

-360 AYSAGQAEVTTTS
+360 AYSAGQAGVTTTS
-373 DKQAEQLPKGNN
+373 DNHAEQLPQGNN
-385 LRTFNFPA
+385 RRSFDFPA

-424 NLQGLITGG
+424 QLQGLITGG
-433 IYENEE
+433 IYENEK
-439 WLEKGTA
+439 WLEKDTP
-446 DRELAGTFQ
+446 DRELAGTFK
-455 DGKGTLRFEEAYL
+455 DGKGTLRFEDGHL
-468 PENGLL
+468 PENAIL
-474 KLDVIPHA
+474 KVDVIPHA
-482 GFGRAAASGIVTD
+482 GFGRKAASGIVTD
-495 KFNAGN
+495 KFNAGTST
-501 AAEATFRLGA
+501 EATFRLGE
-511 INDSVEPELPK
+511 IDGSLEPELQRPGQGDSGTDNSGTQN
-522 PEIEEASDENLGADK
+522 PG
-537 PDAEQHEPPKN
+537 AEQQEPPKN
-548 NEQQSNGEHAGHP
+548 NEQQGSGEHAGHA
-561 VCEGKILLNRGHVD
+561 VCENKIMLNRGHVD
-575 ILGKRTTDGLDIAL
+575 ILGKRTKDGLDIAL
-589 KDDTRLAADKSME
+589 KDDTRIAADKSVE
-602 RSLEDVAFV
+602 RSLNDVAFA

-620 PEQLSAEK
+620 SEHLSDEK
-628 YNFIGEKDNEFYYL
+628 YNFIGEKGSEFYYL

-647 RAILWP
+647 RAVLWP

-658 GIPVQDQF
+658 AIPVQKEF

-681 DSSWGVFIDK
+681 NSSWGAFIDA
-691 GSFGQDHEILAD
+691 GSFGREHTILAD
-703 STKQDYSIESHYS
+703 STKQDYAIESS
-716 AHTHVHWAFSHPG
+716 NSTHTHVHWAFSDPG
-729 IYTFDASYSGT
+729 IYTFDVSYSGT

-753 LVITVGEEALESCKT
+753 LVVAVGDEVLETCKT
-768 VPAPNPSEQNQ
+768 SPAPNPKKPHEPGNPSQ
-779 PNEQNEPTQPNEPG
+779 PHEPGQQSPGDGQSGNHNEQNEQKEPKPEDPKD
-793 QPGEPNEP
+793 PGN
-801 GQPGEPNESE
+801 QS
-811 KPGEPSQP
+811 KPG
-819 SQPSQPNEQNQ
+819 N
-830 TSEPTQPNE
+830 
-839 QKPGTPGKPEKP
+839 
-851 ETPNGSDKQSEQGS
+851 
-865 SSPQEFLRNF
+865 SSPQGFFSKF
-875 NPVHLL
+875 NPVYLL
-881 APLLGSAFIARI
+881 APLLGGVFIARM
-893 IALFLE
+893 IALFME
-899 LQPQIFNY
+899 LQPQIANY
-907 FADRFPWLKN
+907 VVDRCPQLKN

>member
-1 MAPQIRR
+1 MAPQLRR
-8 SRATGRHRRN
+8 SRATGRRSRN
-18 IRLAI
+18 IRLAV

-36 PAAIAGPDDGK
+36 PAATAGPDDGK
-47 KILTKEHIDAPFTVR
+47 KILTREHIDAPYTVR
-62 DEAGTFDLYAH
+62 DEAGVFDLYAH
-73 NNEGTHKFS
+73 NNEGAHKFS
-82 ESAIWVG
+82 ESAVWIG

-101 QYQFTVEDNERLRY
+101 QYQFTVADNERLSY
-115 LGKPGDTFVYSPET
+115 LGTPGDTYVYSPET

-251 AEATKPLQER
+251 SEVTKPLQER

-313 DGYFLTDLQVEN
+313 DGYFLTDLEVEN

-339 DIQAVFTPDD
+339 NIQAVFTPDD

-373 DKQAEQLPKGNN
+373 DNHAEQLPKGNN

-393 PNTAVANDEVTVK
+393 PNTAVTNDEVTVK

-424 NLQGLITGG
+424 KLQGLITGG
-433 IYENEE
+433 IYENEA

-455 DGKGTLRFEEAYL
+455 DGKGTLRFGEEYL
-468 PENGLL
+468 PENALL
-474 KLDVIPHA
+474 KIDVIPHA
-482 GFGRAAASGIVTD
+482 GFGRKAASGIVTD
-495 KFNAGN
+495 KFNAGTS
-501 AAEATFRLGA
+501 AEATFRLGE
-511 INDSVEPELPK
+511 IDGSLEPELQRPGQTGQGD
-522 PEIEEASDENLGADK
+522 SGTENSGAQN
-537 PDAEQHEPPKN
+537 PGAEQQEPPKN
-548 NEQQSNGEHAGHP
+548 HEQQGSDEQAGHP
-561 VCEGKILLNRGHVD
+561 VCEDKILLNRGHVD
-575 ILGKRTTDGLDIAL
+575 ILGKRTKDGLDIAL
-589 KDDTRLAADKSME
+589 KDDTRLAADKSVE

-620 PEQLSAEK
+620 PEQLSDEK
-628 YNFIGEKDNEFYYL
+628 YNFIGEKGSEFYYL

-647 RAILWP
+647 KAVLWP

-658 GIPVQDQF
+658 AIPVQDEF

-681 DSSWGVFIDK
+681 NSSWGVFIDK
-691 GSFGQDHEILAD
+691 GSFGGDHEILAD

-729 IYTFDASYSGT
+729 IYTFDASYSGK
-740 TKDGQELK
+740 TKDGTELK
-748 SESQE
+748 SDSHE
-753 LVITVGEEALESCKT
+753 LVVTVGEEALETCKT
-768 VPAPNPSEQNQ
+768 APAPKPDQPNQ
-779 PNEQNEPTQPNEPG
+779 PEQPN
-793 QPGEPNEP
+793 QPSNPN
-801 GQPGEPNESE
+801 QPSKPN
-811 KPGEPSQP
+811 PPSQ
-819 SQPSQPNEQNQ
+819 
-830 TSEPTQPNE
+830 
-839 QKPGTPGKPEKP
+839 PGTPGKPETPEKP
-851 ETPNGSDKQSEQGS
+851 EKPGAPESGKKPESPKDPDKQPTPGS
-865 SSPQEFLRNF
+865 SSPQGFFSNF

-881 APLLGSAFIARI
+881 APVLGIVFIARMV
-893 IALFLE
+893 ALLAE
-899 LQPQIFNY
+899 LQPQIANFFTSKMPN
-907 FADRFPWLKN
+907 FPGK

>member
-1 MAPQIRR
+1 MAPQLRR
-8 SRATGRHRRN
+8 SRATGRRSSN
-18 IRLAI
+18 IRLAV
-23 AVTAALSTTFAGL
+23 AVTAALSTTFVGL
-36 PAAIAGPDDGK
+36 PAATAGPDDGK
-47 KILTKEHIDAPFTVR
+47 KILTKEHIDAPYTVR
-62 DEAGTFDLYAH
+62 DEAGVFDLYAH
-73 NNEGTHKFS
+73 NNEGAHKFS

-101 QYQFTVEDNERLRY
+101 QYQFTVADNERLSY
-115 LGKPGDTFVYSPET
+115 LGTPGDTYVYSPET

-251 AEATKPLQER
+251 SEATKPLQER

-313 DGYFLTDLQVEN
+313 DGYFLTDLEVEN

-339 DIQAVFTPDD
+339 NIQAVFTPDD

-360 AYSAGQAEVTTTS
+360 AYSAGQAGVETTS
-373 DKQAEQLPKGNN
+373 ENHAEQLPKGNN

-393 PNTAVANDEVTVK
+393 PNTAVTNDEVTVK

-424 NLQGLITGG
+424 KLQGLITGG
-433 IYENEE
+433 IYENEA

-455 DGKGTLRFEEAYL
+455 DGKGTLRFGEEYL
-468 PENGLL
+468 PDNALL
-474 KLDVIPHA
+474 KIDVIPHA
-482 GFGRAAASGIVTD
+482 GFGRKAASGIVTD
-495 KFNAGN
+495 KFNVGTS
-501 AAEATFRLGA
+501 AEATFRLGE
-511 INDSVEPELPK
+511 IDGSLEPELQRPGQGD
-522 PEIEEASDENLGADK
+522 SGTDNSGAQN
-537 PDAEQHEPPKN
+537 PGAEQQEPPKN
-548 NEQQSNGEHAGHP
+548 NEQQGSDEQAGHP
-561 VCEGKILLNRGHVD
+561 VCEDKILLNRGHVD
-575 ILGKRTTDGLDIAL
+575 ILGKRTKDGLDIAL
-589 KDDTRLAADKSME
+589 KDDTRLAADKSVE

-620 PEQLSAEK
+620 PEQLSDEK
-628 YNFIGEKDNEFYYL
+628 YNFIGEKGSEFYYL

-647 RAILWP
+647 KAVLWP

-658 GIPVQDQF
+658 AIPVQDEF

-681 DSSWGVFIDK
+681 NSSWGVFIDK
-691 GSFGQDHEILAD
+691 GSFGGDHEILAD

-729 IYTFDASYSGT
+729 IYTFDASYSGK
-740 TKDGQELK
+740 TKDGTELK
-748 SESQE
+748 SDSHE
-753 LVITVGEEALESCKT
+753 LVVTVGEEALETCKT
-768 VPAPNPSEQNQ
+768 APAPKPDQPDQPDQPNQ
-779 PNEQNEPTQPNEPG
+779 PSNPNQPSK
-793 QPGEPNEP
+793 PNP
-801 GQPGEPNESE
+801 
-811 KPGEPSQP
+811 PSQ
-819 SQPSQPNEQNQ
+819 
-830 TSEPTQPNE
+830 
-839 QKPGTPGKPEKP
+839 PGTPGKPETPEKP
-851 ETPNGSDKQSEQGS
+851 EKPGAPESGKKPESPKDPDKQSTPGS
-865 SSPQEFLRNF
+865 SSPKGFFSNF

-881 APLLGSAFIARI
+881 APVLGIVFIARMV
-893 IALFLE
+893 ALLAE
-899 LQPQIFNY
+899 LQPQIAHFFTSKMPN
-907 FADRFPWLKN
+907 FPGK

>member
-1 MAPQIRR
+1 MTSQLRRARTAGRR
-8 SRATGRHRRN
+8 SRNT
-18 IRLAI
+18 RLVI

-36 PAAIAGPDDGK
+36 PVATAGPDDGK
-47 KILTKEHIDAPFTVR
+47 KILTKEHIDAPYTVR

-73 NNEGTHKFS
+73 NSEGAHKFS

-89 KGYNSDGADKKQ
+89 KGYNSDDADKEQ

-115 LGKPGDTFVYSPET
+115 LGKPGETFVYSPET
-129 PLGGRQDP
+129 PMGGRQDP
-137 AWLGYGAEKDLNVD
+137 AWLGYGAEKNLNVD

-251 AEATKPLQER
+251 SEATTPLQER

-292 LSTISFDAGNPELS
+292 LSTISFDAGNPEVS

-360 AYSAGQAEVTTTS
+360 AYSAGKAEVTTTS
-373 DKQAEQLPKGNN
+373 DNHAEQLPKGNN

-393 PNTAVANDEVTVK
+393 PNTAVTNDEVTVK
-406 YVPGA
+406 YVPGSD
-411 NGVGEIVVEAKDP
+411 GVGEIVVEAKDP
-424 NLQGLITGG
+424 KLQGLITGG
-433 IYENEE
+433 IYENEKK
-439 WLEKGTA
+439 LEKGTA
-446 DRELAGTFQ
+446 DRDLAGTFQ
-455 DGKGTLRFEEAYL
+455 DGKGTIRFGEEYL

-495 KFNAGN
+495 KFNAGTSV
-501 AAEATFRLGA
+501 EATFRLGE
-511 INDSVEPELPK
+511 IDGSLEPELQK
-522 PEIEEASDENLGADK
+522 PGQGEGGADN
-537 PDAEQHEPPKN
+537 PGAQNPGAEQQEPPKN
-548 NEQQSNGEHAGHP
+548 NEQQGSDEQAGHP
-561 VCEGKILLNRGHVD
+561 VCEDKVLLNRGHVD
-575 ILGKRTTDGLDIAL
+575 ILGKRTKDGLDIAL
-589 KDDTRLAADKSME
+589 KDDTRLAADKSVE

-620 PEQLSAEK
+620 PEQLSDEK
-628 YNFIGEKDNEFYYL
+628 YDFVGAKDSEFYYL

-647 RAILWP
+647 KAILWP

-658 GIPVQDQF
+658 AIRVQDEF

-681 DSSWGVFIDK
+681 NSSWGVFIDK
-691 GSFGQDHEILAD
+691 GSFGRDHEILAD

-729 IYTFDASYSGT
+729 IYTFDASYSGK
-740 TKDGQELK
+740 TKDGTELK
-748 SESQE
+748 SDSHE
-753 LVITVGEEALESCKT
+753 LVVTVGEEALETCKT
-768 VPAPNPSEQNQ
+768 VPAPK
-779 PNEQNEPTQPNEPG
+779 PN
-793 QPGEPNEP
+793 
-801 GQPGEPNESE
+801 
-811 KPGEPSQP
+811 KPSQP
-819 SQPSQPNEQNQ
+819 
-830 TSEPTQPNE
+830 
-839 QKPGTPGKPEKP
+839 GTPEGGKKPESPKDP
-851 ETPNGSDKQSEQGS
+851 GKQSTPGS
-865 SSPQEFLRNF
+865 SSPQGFFSNF

-881 APLLGSAFIARI
+881 APILGVAFIARM
-893 IALFLE
+893 IALFTE
-899 LQPQIFNY
+899 LQPQVANY
-907 FADRFPWLKN
+907 LADRFPRR

>member
-1 MAPQIRR
+1 MTPQLRR
-8 SRATGRHRRN
+8 SRAAGRRSRN
-18 IRLAI
+18 TLLVI
-23 AVTAALSTTFAGL
+23 AVTAALGTTFAGL

-47 KILTKEHIDAPFTVR
+47 KILTREHIDAPYTVR
-62 DEAGTFDLYAH
+62 DEAGVFDLYAH
-73 NNEGTHKFS
+73 NNEGAHKFS

-101 QYQFTVEDNERLRY
+101 QYQFTVAENERLSY
-115 LGKPGDTFVYSPET
+115 LGTPGDTYVYSPET

-172 QLQYRSG
+172 QLQYRPG
-179 QAIDVLRLLGTSA
+179 HAIDVLRLLGTSD

-313 DGYFLTDLQVEN
+313 DGYFLTDLEVEN

-339 DIQAVFTPDD
+339 NIQAVFTPDD

-360 AYSAGQAEVTTTS
+360 AYSAGQAGVETTS
-373 DKQAEQLPKGNN
+373 DNHAEQLPKGNN

-424 NLQGLITGG
+424 QLQGLITGG

-439 WLEKGTA
+439 WLEKGA
-446 DRELAGTFQ
+446 SDRDLAGTFK
-455 DGKGTLRFEEAYL
+455 DGKGTLRFEDGHL
-468 PENGLL
+468 PENAIL
-474 KLDVIPHA
+474 KVDVIPHA
-482 GFGRAAASGIVTD
+482 GFGRKAASGIVTD
-495 KFNAGN
+495 KFNAGTST
-501 AAEATFRLGA
+501 EATFRLGE
-511 INDSVEPELPK
+511 IDGSVKPELQRPGHGDGGTDNSGAEK
-522 PEIEEASDENLGADK
+522 PGAQQQK
-537 PDAEQHEPPKN
+537 PPKN
-548 NEQQSNGEHAGHP
+548 NEQQGSGEHAGHA
-561 VCEGKILLNRGHVD
+561 VCENKIMLNRGHVD
-575 ILGKRTTDGLDIAL
+575 ILGKRTKDGLDIAL
-589 KDDTRLAADKSME
+589 KDDTRIAADKSVE
-602 RSLEDVAFV
+602 RSLNDVAFA

-620 PEQLSAEK
+620 PEHLSDEK
-628 YNFIGEKDNEFYYL
+628 YNFIGEKDSEFYYL

-647 RAILWP
+647 KAVLWP

-658 GIPVQDQF
+658 AIPVQDEF

-681 DSSWGVFIDK
+681 NSSWGVFIDK
-691 GSFGQDHEILAD
+691 GSFGGDHEILAD

-716 AHTHVHWAFSHPG
+716 AHTHVHWAFSDPG
-729 IYTFDASYSGT
+729 IYTFDASYSGK
-740 TKDGQELK
+740 TKEGQELK

-753 LVITVGEEALESCKT
+753 LVVAVGDEVLETCKT
-768 VPAPNPSEQNQ
+768 SPAPNPKKPHEPGNPNQ
-779 PNEQNEPTQPNEPG
+779 PHDPGQQSPGDGQSGNHNEQNEQKKPKPEAPKDPG
-793 QPGEPNEP
+793 NQ
-801 GQPGEPNESE
+801 S
-811 KPGEPSQP
+811 KPG
-819 SQPSQPNEQNQ
+819 N
-830 TSEPTQPNE
+830 
-839 QKPGTPGKPEKP
+839 
-851 ETPNGSDKQSEQGS
+851 
-865 SSPQEFLRNF
+865 SSPQGFFSKF

-881 APLLGSAFIARI
+881 APLLGGVFIARM

-899 LQPQIFNY
+899 LQPQVFN
-907 FADRFPWLKN
+907 FITDRFPQLKN

>member
-1 MAPQIRR
+1 MAPQLRR
-8 SRATGRHRRN
+8 SRATGRRSSN
-18 IRLAI
+18 IRLAV
-23 AVTAALSTTFAGL
+23 AVTAALSTTFVGL
-36 PAAIAGPDDGK
+36 PAATAGPDDGK
-47 KILTKEHIDAPFTVR
+47 KILTKEHIDAPYTVR
-62 DEAGTFDLYAH
+62 DEAGVFDLYAH
-73 NNEGTHKFS
+73 NNEGAHKFS
-82 ESAIWVG
+82 ESAVWIG

-101 QYQFTVEDNERLRY
+101 QYQFTVADNERLSY
-115 LGKPGDTFVYSPET
+115 LGTPGDTYVYSPET

-251 AEATKPLQER
+251 SEATKPLQER

-313 DGYFLTDLQVEN
+313 DGYFLTDLEVEN

-339 DIQAVFTPDD
+339 NIQAVFTPDD

-373 DKQAEQLPKGNN
+373 ENHAEQLPKGNN

-393 PNTAVANDEVTVK
+393 PNTAVTNDEVTVK

-424 NLQGLITGG
+424 KLQGLITGG
-433 IYENEE
+433 IYENEA

-455 DGKGTLRFEEAYL
+455 DGKGTLRFGEEYL
-468 PENGLL
+468 PDNALL
-474 KLDVIPHA
+474 KIDVIPHA
-482 GFGRAAASGIVTD
+482 GFGRKAASGIVTD
-495 KFNAGN
+495 KFNVGTS
-501 AAEATFRLGA
+501 AEATFRLGE
-511 INDSVEPELPK
+511 IDGSLEPELQRPGQGD
-522 PEIEEASDENLGADK
+522 SGTDNSGAQN
-537 PDAEQHEPPKN
+537 PGAEQQEPPKN
-548 NEQQSNGEHAGHP
+548 NEQQGSDEQAGHP
-561 VCEGKILLNRGHVD
+561 VCEDKILLNRGHVD
-575 ILGKRTTDGLDIAL
+575 ILGKRTKDGLDIAL
-589 KDDTRLAADKSME
+589 KDDTRLAADKSVE

-620 PEQLSAEK
+620 PEQLSDEK
-628 YNFIGEKDNEFYYL
+628 YNFIGEKGSELYYL

-647 RAILWP
+647 KAVLWP

-658 GIPVQDQF
+658 AIPVQDEF
-666 DGPVSL
+666 DGAVSL

-681 DSSWGVFIDK
+681 NSSWGVFIDK
-691 GSFGQDHEILAD
+691 GSFGGDHEILAD

-729 IYTFDASYSGT
+729 IYTFDASYSGK
-740 TKDGQELK
+740 TKDGTELK
-748 SESQE
+748 SDSHE
-753 LVITVGEEALESCKT
+753 LVVTVGEEALETCKT
-768 VPAPNPSEQNQ
+768 APAPKPDQPDQPAQPNQ
-779 PNEQNEPTQPNEPG
+779 PSNPNQPSK
-793 QPGEPNEP
+793 PNL
-801 GQPGEPNESE
+801 
-811 KPGEPSQP
+811 PSQ
-819 SQPSQPNEQNQ
+819 
-830 TSEPTQPNE
+830 
-839 QKPGTPGKPEKP
+839 PGTPGKPETPEKP
-851 ETPNGSDKQSEQGS
+851 EKPGAPESGKKPESPKDPDKQSTPGS
-865 SSPQEFLRNF
+865 SSPKGFFSNF

-881 APLLGSAFIARI
+881 APVLGIVFIARMV
-893 IALFLE
+893 ALLTE
-899 LQPQIFNY
+899 LQPQIANFFTSKMPN
-907 FADRFPWLKN
+907 FPGK

>member
-1 MAPQIRR
+1 MAPQLRR
-8 SRATGRHRRN
+8 SRATGRRSRN
-18 IRLAI
+18 IRLVV

-36 PAAIAGPDDGK
+36 PAATAGPDDGK
-47 KILTKEHIDAPFTVR
+47 KILTREHIDAPYTVR
-62 DEAGTFDLYAH
+62 DEAGVFDLYAH
-73 NNEGTHKFS
+73 NNEGAHKFS
-82 ESAIWVG
+82 ESAVWIG

-101 QYQFTVEDNERLRY
+101 QYQFTVADNERLSY
-115 LGKPGDTFVYSPET
+115 LGTPGDTYVYSPET

-251 AEATKPLQER
+251 AEATTPLQER

-313 DGYFLTDLQVEN
+313 DGYFLTDLEVEN

-339 DIQAVFTPDD
+339 NIQAVFTPDD

-360 AYSAGQAEVTTTS
+360 AYSAGQAGVETTS
-373 DKQAEQLPKGNN
+373 DNHAEQLPKGNN

-393 PNTAVANDEVTVK
+393 PNTAVTNDEVTVK

-424 NLQGLITGG
+424 KLQGLITGG
-433 IYENEE
+433 IYENEA

-455 DGKGTLRFEEAYL
+455 DGKGTLRFGEEYL
-468 PENGLL
+468 PENALL
-474 KLDVIPHA
+474 KIDVIPHA
-482 GFGRAAASGIVTD
+482 GFGSKAASGIVTD
-495 KFNAGN
+495 KFNAGTS
-501 AAEATFRLGA
+501 AEATFRLGE
-511 INDSVEPELPK
+511 IDGSLEPELQRPSQGDSGTDNSGTQN
-522 PEIEEASDENLGADK
+522 PG
-537 PDAEQHEPPKN
+537 AEQQEPPKN
-548 NEQQSNGEHAGHP
+548 NEQQGSDEQAGHP
-561 VCEGKILLNRGHVD
+561 VCEDKILLNRGHVD
-575 ILGKRTTDGLDIAL
+575 ILGKRTKDGLDIAL
-589 KDDTRLAADKSME
+589 KDDTRLAADKSVE

-620 PEQLSAEK
+620 PEQLSDEK
-628 YNFIGEKDNEFYYL
+628 YNFIGEKGSEFYYL

-647 RAILWP
+647 KAVLWP

-658 GIPVQDQF
+658 AIPVQDEF
-666 DGPVSL
+666 DGAVSL

-681 DSSWGVFIDK
+681 NSSWGVFIDK
-691 GSFGQDHEILAD
+691 GSFGGDHEILAD

-729 IYTFDASYSGT
+729 IYTFEASYSGK
-740 TKDGQELK
+740 TKDGKELK
-748 SESQE
+748 SDSHE
-753 LVITVGEEALESCKT
+753 LVVTVGEEALETCKT
-768 VPAPNPSEQNQ
+768 APAP
-779 PNEQNEPTQPNEPG
+779 
-793 QPGEPNEP
+793 
-801 GQPGEPNESE
+801 
-811 KPGEPSQP
+811 KPDQPSQP
-819 SQPSQPNEQNQ
+819 SQPSKPNPPSQP
-830 TSEPTQPNE
+830 
-839 QKPGTPGKPEKP
+839 GAPGKPETPEKP
-851 ETPNGSDKQSEQGS
+851 EKPGAPESGKKPEAPKDPDKQSTPGS
-865 SSPQEFLRNF
+865 SSPKGFFSNF

-881 APLLGSAFIARI
+881 APVLGIAFIARMV
-893 IALFLE
+893 ALLAE
-899 LQPQIFNY
+899 LQPQIANFFTSKMPN
-907 FADRFPWLKN
+907 FPGK

>member
-1 MAPQIRR
+1 MAPQLRR
-8 SRATGRHRRN
+8 SRATGRRSSN
-18 IRLAI
+18 IRLAV
-23 AVTAALSTTFAGL
+23 AVTAALSTTFVGL
-36 PAAIAGPDDGK
+36 PAATAGPDDGK
-47 KILTKEHIDAPFTVR
+47 KILTKEHIDAPYTVR
-62 DEAGTFDLYAH
+62 DEAGVFDLYAH
-73 NNEGTHKFS
+73 NNEGAHKFS

-101 QYQFTVEDNERLRY
+101 QYQFTVADNERLSY
-115 LGKPGDTFVYSPET
+115 LGTPGDTYVYSPET

-251 AEATKPLQER
+251 SEATKPLQER

-313 DGYFLTDLQVEN
+313 DGYFLTDLEVEN

-339 DIQAVFTPDD
+339 NIQAVFTPDD

-373 DKQAEQLPKGNN
+373 ENHAEQLPKGNN

-393 PNTAVANDEVTVK
+393 PNTAVTNDEVTVK

-424 NLQGLITGG
+424 KLQGLITGG
-433 IYENEE
+433 IYENEA

-455 DGKGTLRFEEAYL
+455 DGKGTLRFGEEYL
-468 PENGLL
+468 PDNALL
-474 KLDVIPHA
+474 KIDVIPHA
-482 GFGRAAASGIVTD
+482 GFGRKAASGIVTD
-495 KFNAGN
+495 KFNVGTS
-501 AAEATFRLGA
+501 AEATFRLGE
-511 INDSVEPELPK
+511 IDGSLEPELQRPGQGD
-522 PEIEEASDENLGADK
+522 SGTDNSGAQN
-537 PDAEQHEPPKN
+537 PGAEQQEPPKN
-548 NEQQSNGEHAGHP
+548 NEQQGSDEQAGHP
-561 VCEGKILLNRGHVD
+561 VCEDKILLNRGHVD
-575 ILGKRTTDGLDIAL
+575 ILGKRTKDGLDIAL
-589 KDDTRLAADKSME
+589 KDDTRLAADKSVE

-620 PEQLSAEK
+620 PEQLSDEK
-628 YNFIGEKDNEFYYL
+628 YNFIGEKGSEFYYL

-647 RAILWP
+647 KAVLWP

-658 GIPVQDQF
+658 AIPVQDEF
-666 DGPVSL
+666 DGAVSL

-681 DSSWGVFIDK
+681 NSSWGVFIDK
-691 GSFGQDHEILAD
+691 GSFGGDHEILAD

-729 IYTFDASYSGT
+729 IYTFDASYSGK
-740 TKDGQELK
+740 TKDGTELK
-748 SESQE
+748 SDSHE
-753 LVITVGEEALESCKT
+753 LVVTVGEEALETCKT
-768 VPAPNPSEQNQ
+768 APAPKPDQPDQPAQPNQ
-779 PNEQNEPTQPNEPG
+779 PSNPNQPSK
-793 QPGEPNEP
+793 PNL
-801 GQPGEPNESE
+801 
-811 KPGEPSQP
+811 PSQ
-819 SQPSQPNEQNQ
+819 
-830 TSEPTQPNE
+830 
-839 QKPGTPGKPEKP
+839 PGTPGKPETPEKP
-851 ETPNGSDKQSEQGS
+851 EKPGAPESGKKPESPKDPDKQSTPGS
-865 SSPQEFLRNF
+865 SSPKGFFSNF

-881 APLLGSAFIARI
+881 APVLGIVFIARMV
-893 IALFLE
+893 ALLTE
-899 LQPQIFNY
+899 LQPQIANFFTSKMPN
-907 FADRFPWLKN
+907 FPGK

>member
-1 MAPQIRR
+1 MTPQLRR
-8 SRATGRHRRN
+8 SRAAGRRSRN
-18 IRLAI
+18 TRLVI
-23 AVTAALSTTFAGL
+23 AVTAALGTTFAGL

-47 KILTKEHIDAPFTVR
+47 KILTREHIDAPYTVR
-62 DEAGTFDLYAH
+62 DEAGVFDLYAH
-73 NNEGTHKFS
+73 NNEGAHKFS

-101 QYQFTVEDNERLRY
+101 QYQFTVAENERLSY
-115 LGKPGDTFVYSPET
+115 LGTPGDTYVYSPET

-179 QAIDVLRLLGTSA
+179 QAIDVLRLLGTSD

-251 AEATKPLQER
+251 AEATAPLQER
-261 YNQARTA
+261 YQPARTE
-268 NLAEANYRLSV
+268 NLAEANYSLSI

-313 DGYFLTDLQVEN
+313 DGYFLTDLEVEN

-339 DIQAVFTPDD
+339 NIQAVFTPDD

-360 AYSAGQAEVTTTS
+360 AYSAGQAGVETTS
-373 DKQAEQLPKGNN
+373 DNHAEQLPKGNN

-393 PNTAVANDEVTVK
+393 PNTAVTNDEVTVK

-424 NLQGLITGG
+424 QLQGLITGG

-439 WLEKGTA
+439 WLEKDA
-446 DRELAGTFQ
+446 SDRDLAGTFQ
-455 DGKGTLRFEEAYL
+455 DGKGTLRFEDGHL
-468 PENGLL
+468 PENAIL
-474 KLDVIPHA
+474 KVDVIPHA
-482 GFGRAAASGIVTD
+482 GFGRKAASGIVTD
-495 KFNAGN
+495 KFNAGTST
-501 AAEATFRLGA
+501 EATFRLGE
-511 INDSVEPELPK
+511 IDGSVKPELQRPGHGDGGTDNSGAEK
-522 PEIEEASDENLGADK
+522 PGAQQQK
-537 PDAEQHEPPKN
+537 PPKN
-548 NEQQSNGEHAGHP
+548 NEQQGSGEHAGHA
-561 VCEGKILLNRGHVD
+561 VCENKIMLNRGHVD
-575 ILGKRTTDGLDIAL
+575 ILGKRTKDGLDIAL
-589 KDDTRLAADKSME
+589 KDDTRIAADKSVE
-602 RSLEDVAFV
+602 RSLNDVAFA

-620 PEQLSAEK
+620 PEHLSDEK
-628 YNFIGEKDNEFYYL
+628 YNFIGEKDSEFYYL

-647 RAILWP
+647 KAVLWL

-658 GIPVQDQF
+658 AIPVQDEF

-681 DSSWGVFIDK
+681 NSSWGVFIDK
-691 GSFGQDHEILAD
+691 GSFGGDHEILAD

-716 AHTHVHWAFSHPG
+716 AHTHVHWAFSDPG
-729 IYTFDASYSGT
+729 IYTFDVSYSGK

-753 LVITVGEEALESCKT
+753 LVVAVGDEVLETCKT
-768 VPAPNPSEQNQ
+768 SPAPNPKKPHEPGNPSQPNPNQ
-779 PNEQNEPTQPNEPG
+779 PNDPGQQSPGDGQSGNHNEQNEQKKPKPEDPKDPG
-793 QPGEPNEP
+793 NQ
-801 GQPGEPNESE
+801 S
-811 KPGEPSQP
+811 KPG
-819 SQPSQPNEQNQ
+819 N
-830 TSEPTQPNE
+830 
-839 QKPGTPGKPEKP
+839 
-851 ETPNGSDKQSEQGS
+851 
-865 SSPQEFLRNF
+865 SSPQGFFSKF

-881 APLLGSAFIARI
+881 APLLGGVFIARMV
-893 IALFLE
+893 ALFME
-899 LQPQIFNY
+899 LQPQVFN
-907 FADRFPWLKN
+907 FITDRFPQLKN

>member
-1 MAPQIRR
+1 MRDD
-8 SRATGRHRRN
+8 
-18 IRLAI
+18 
-23 AVTAALSTTFAGL
+23 AG
-36 PAAIAGPDDGK
+36 
-47 KILTKEHIDAPFTVR
+47 V
-62 DEAGTFDLYAH
+62 FDLYAK
-73 NNEGTHKFS
+73 NGEGPHKLL
-82 ESAIWVG
+82 ESAVWVG

-101 QYQFTVEDNERLRY
+101 QYQFTVDDNERLRY
-115 LGKPGDTFVYSPET
+115 LGNPGNTYVYSPET

-313 DGYFLTDLQVEN
+313 DGYFLTDLEVEN

-339 DIQAVFTPDD
+339 NIQAVFTPDD

-360 AYSAGQAEVTTTS
+360 AYSAGQAGVETTS
-373 DKQAEQLPKGNN
+373 ENHAEQLPKGNN

-393 PNTAVANDEVTVK
+393 PNTAITNDEVTVK

-424 NLQGLITGG
+424 QLQGLITGG

-439 WLEKGTA
+439 WLEKGA
-446 DRELAGTFQ
+446 SDRDLAGTFK
-455 DGKGTLRFEEAYL
+455 DGKGTLRFEDGHL
-468 PENGLL
+468 PENAIL
-474 KLDVIPHA
+474 KVDVIPHA
-482 GFGRAAASGIVTD
+482 GFGRKAASGIVTD
-495 KFNAGN
+495 KFNAGTST
-501 AAEATFRLGA
+501 EATFRLGE
-511 INDSVEPELPK
+511 IDGSVKPELQRSGHGDGGTDNSGAEK
-522 PEIEEASDENLGADK
+522 PGAQQQK
-537 PDAEQHEPPKN
+537 PPKN
-548 NEQQSNGEHAGHP
+548 NEQQGSGEHAGHA
-561 VCEGKILLNRGHVD
+561 VCENKIMLNRGHVD
-575 ILGKRTTDGLDIAL
+575 ILGKRTKDGLDIAL
-589 KDDTRLAADKSME
+589 KDDTRIAADKSVE
-602 RSLEDVAFV
+602 RSLNDVAFA

-620 PEQLSAEK
+620 PEHLSDEK
-628 YNFIGEKDNEFYYL
+628 YNFIGEKDSEFYYL

-647 RAILWP
+647 KAVLWP

-658 GIPVQDQF
+658 AIPVQDEF

-681 DSSWGVFIDK
+681 NSSWGVFIDK
-691 GSFGQDHEILAD
+691 GSFGGDHEILAD

-716 AHTHVHWAFSHPG
+716 AHTHVHWAFSNPG
-729 IYTFDASYSGT
+729 IYTFDVSYSGT
-740 TKDGQELK
+740 TKEGQELK

-753 LVITVGEEALESCKT
+753 LVVAVGDEVLETCKT
-768 VPAPNPSEQNQ
+768 SPAPNPNKPHEPGNPSQPNPNQ
-779 PNEQNEPTQPNEPG
+779 PNDPGQQSPGDGQSGNHNEQNEQKKPKPEAPKDPG
-793 QPGEPNEP
+793 NQ
-801 GQPGEPNESE
+801 S
-811 KPGEPSQP
+811 KPG
-819 SQPSQPNEQNQ
+819 
-830 TSEPTQPNE
+830 
-839 QKPGTPGKPEKP
+839 
-851 ETPNGSDKQSEQGS
+851 D
-865 SSPQEFLRNF
+865 SSPQGFFSKF

-881 APLLGSAFIARI
+881 APLLGGVFIARMV
-893 IALFLE
+893 ALFME
-899 LQPQIFNY
+899 LQPQVFN
-907 FADRFPWLKN
+907 FITDRFPQLKN

>member
-1 MAPQIRR
+1 MAPQLRR
-8 SRATGRHRRN
+8 SRAAGRRSRN
-18 IRLAI
+18 IRLAV

-36 PAAIAGPDDGK
+36 PAATAGPDDGK
-47 KILTKEHIDAPFTVR
+47 KFLTKEHIDAPYTVR
-62 DEAGTFDLYAH
+62 DEAGVFDLYAH
-73 NNEGTHKFS
+73 NNEGAHKFS

-89 KGYNSDGADKKQ
+89 KGYNSDDADKKQ
-101 QYQFTVEDNERLRY
+101 QYQFTVTDNERLSY
-115 LGKPGDTFVYSPET
+115 LGNPGETFVYSPET

-137 AWLGYGAEKDLNVD
+137 AWLGYGADKDLNVD

-179 QAIDVLRLLGTSA
+179 HAIDVLRLLGTSA

-251 AEATKPLQER
+251 AEATTPLQER

-313 DGYFLTDLQVEN
+313 DGYFLTDLEVEN

-339 DIQAVFTPDD
+339 NIQAVFTPDD

-360 AYSAGQAEVTTTS
+360 AYSAGQAGVETTS
-373 DKQAEQLPKGNN
+373 DNHAEQLPEGKN

-411 NGVGEIVVEAKDP
+411 NGVGEIVVESKDP

-446 DRELAGTFQ
+446 DRDLAGTFQ
-455 DGKGTLRFEEAYL
+455 DGKGTLRFEDDHL
-468 PENGLL
+468 PEDSIL
-474 KLDVIPHA
+474 KIDVIPHA
-482 GFGRAAASGIVTD
+482 GFGRKTASGIVTD
-495 KFNAGN
+495 KFNAGTS
-501 AAEATFRLGA
+501 AEATFRLGE
-511 INDSVEPELPK
+511 IDGSLEPDLQK
-522 PEIEEASDENLGADK
+522 PGQTGQGDADTEKPGAQN
-537 PDAEQHEPPKN
+537 PGAEQQEPPKN
-548 NEQQSNGEHAGHP
+548 NEQQGSDEQAGRA
-561 VCEGKILLNRGHVD
+561 VCEDKVLLNRGHVD
-575 ILGKRTTDGLDIAL
+575 ILGKRTQDGLDIAL
-589 KDDTRLAADKSME
+589 KDDTRLAADKSVE

-620 PEQLSAEK
+620 PEQLSDEK
-628 YNFIGEKDNEFYYL
+628 YDFIGAKDSEFYYL

-647 RAILWP
+647 KAILWP

-658 GIPVQDQF
+658 AIRVQDEF

-681 DSSWGVFIDK
+681 NSSWGVFIDK
-691 GSFGQDHEILAD
+691 GSFGGDHEILAD

-729 IYTFDASYSGT
+729 IYTFDASYSGK
-740 TKDGQELK
+740 TKDGKELK
-748 SESQE
+748 SDSHE
-753 LVITVGEEALESCKT
+753 LVVTVGEEALETCKT
-768 VPAPNPSEQNQ
+768 APAP
-779 PNEQNEPTQPNEPG
+779 
-793 QPGEPNEP
+793 
-801 GQPGEPNESE
+801 
-811 KPGEPSQP
+811 KPDKPSQP
-819 SQPSQPNEQNQ
+819 SQPSKPNQPSQPGQPDPGGNQ
-830 TSEPTQPNE
+830 SGGQTQPEKPKKPEKPENSE
-839 QKPGTPGKPEKP
+839 KPGTPGKPETPENPEKP
-851 ETPNGSDKQSEQGS
+851 GKQSAPGS
-865 SSPQEFLRNF
+865 PSPKSFFSNF

-881 APLLGSAFIARI
+881 APVLGIAFIARMV
-893 IALFLE
+893 ALFFE
-899 LQPQIFNY
+899 LQPQVANY
-907 FADRFPWLKN
+907 LGDRFPRR

>member
-1 MAPQIRR
+1 MTPQLRR
-8 SRATGRHRRN
+8 SRAAGRRSRN
-18 IRLAI
+18 TRLVI
-23 AVTAALSTTFAGL
+23 AVTAALGTTFAGL

-47 KILTKEHIDAPFTVR
+47 KILTREHIDAPYTVR
-62 DEAGTFDLYAH
+62 DDAGVFDLYAH
-73 NNEGTHKFS
+73 NNEGAHKFS

-101 QYQFTVEDNERLRY
+101 QYQFTVDDNERLSY
-115 LGKPGDTFVYSPET
+115 LGTAGDTYVYSPET

-179 QAIDVLRLLGTSA
+179 QAIDVLRLLGTSD

-261 YNQARTA
+261 YNQVRTA

-313 DGYFLTDLQVEN
+313 DGYFLTDLEIEN

-339 DIQAVFTPDD
+339 NIQAVFTPDD

-360 AYSAGQAEVTTTS
+360 AYSAGQAGVETTS
-373 DKQAEQLPKGNN
+373 ENHAEQLPKGNN

-393 PNTAVANDEVTVK
+393 PNTAVTNDEVTVK

-424 NLQGLITGG
+424 QLQGLITGG

-439 WLEKGTA
+439 WLEKGA
-446 DRELAGTFQ
+446 SDRDLAGTFK
-455 DGKGTLRFEEAYL
+455 DGKGTLRFEDGHL
-468 PENGLL
+468 PENAIL
-474 KLDVIPHA
+474 KVDVIPHA
-482 GFGRAAASGIVTD
+482 GFGRKAASGIVTD
-495 KFNAGN
+495 KFNAGTST
-501 AAEATFRLGA
+501 EATFRLGE
-511 INDSVEPELPK
+511 IDGSVKPELQRPGHDDGGTDNSGAEK
-522 PEIEEASDENLGADK
+522 PGAQQQK
-537 PDAEQHEPPKN
+537 PPKN
-548 NEQQSNGEHAGHP
+548 NEQQGSGEHAGHA
-561 VCEGKILLNRGHVD
+561 VCENKIMLNRGHVD
-575 ILGKRTTDGLDIAL
+575 ILGKRTKDGLDIAL
-589 KDDTRLAADKSME
+589 KDDTRIAADKSVE
-602 RSLEDVAFV
+602 RSLNDVAFA

-620 PEQLSAEK
+620 PEHLSDEK
-628 YNFIGEKDNEFYYL
+628 YNFIGEKDSEFYYL

-647 RAILWP
+647 KAVLWP

-658 GIPVQDQF
+658 AIPVQDEF

-681 DSSWGVFIDK
+681 NSSWGVFIDK
-691 GSFGQDHEILAD
+691 GSFGGDHEILAD

-716 AHTHVHWAFSHPG
+716 AHTHVHWAFSNPG
-729 IYTFDASYSGT
+729 IYTFDASYSGK
-740 TKDGQELK
+740 TKEGQELK

-753 LVITVGEEALESCKT
+753 LVVAVGDEVLETCKT
-768 VPAPNPSEQNQ
+768 SPAPNPNKPNEPGNPSQ
-779 PNEQNEPTQPNEPG
+779 PHDPGQQSPGDGQSGNHNEQNEQKKPKPEAPKDPG
-793 QPGEPNEP
+793 NQ
-801 GQPGEPNESE
+801 S
-811 KPGEPSQP
+811 KPG
-819 SQPSQPNEQNQ
+819 N
-830 TSEPTQPNE
+830 
-839 QKPGTPGKPEKP
+839 
-851 ETPNGSDKQSEQGS
+851 
-865 SSPQEFLRNF
+865 SSPQGFFSKF

-881 APLLGSAFIARI
+881 APLLGGVFIARM

-899 LQPQIFNY
+899 LQPQIANY
-907 FADRFPWLKN
+907 VVDRFPQLKN

>member
-1 MAPQIRR
+1 MAPQLRR
-8 SRATGRHRRN
+8 SRATGRRSRN
-18 IRLAI
+18 IRLAV

-36 PAAIAGPDDGK
+36 PAATAGPDDGK
-47 KILTKEHIDAPFTVR
+47 KILTREHIDAPYTVR
-62 DEAGTFDLYAH
+62 DEAGVFDLYAH
-73 NNEGTHKFS
+73 NNEGAHKFS
-82 ESAIWVG
+82 ESAVWIG

-101 QYQFTVEDNERLRY
+101 QYQFTVADNERLSY
-115 LGKPGDTFVYSPET
+115 LGTPGNTYVYSPET

-251 AEATKPLQER
+251 SEATKPLQER

-313 DGYFLTDLQVEN
+313 DGYFLTDLEVEN

-339 DIQAVFTPDD
+339 NIQGVFTPDD

-373 DKQAEQLPKGNN
+373 ENHAEQLPKGNN

-393 PNTAVANDEVTVK
+393 PNTAVTNDEVTVK

-424 NLQGLITGG
+424 KLQGLITGG
-433 IYENEE
+433 IYENEA

-455 DGKGTLRFEEAYL
+455 DGKGTLRFGEEYL
-468 PENGLL
+468 PDNALL
-474 KLDVIPHA
+474 KIDVIPHA
-482 GFGRAAASGIVTD
+482 GFGRKAASGIVTD
-495 KFNAGN
+495 KFNVGTS
-501 AAEATFRLGA
+501 AEATFRLGE
-511 INDSVEPELPK
+511 IDGSLEPELQRPGQGD
-522 PEIEEASDENLGADK
+522 SGTDNSGAQN
-537 PDAEQHEPPKN
+537 PGAEQQEPPKN
-548 NEQQSNGEHAGHP
+548 NEQQGSDEQAGHP
-561 VCEGKILLNRGHVD
+561 VCEDKILLNRGHVD
-575 ILGKRTTDGLDIAL
+575 ILGKRTKDGLDIAL
-589 KDDTRLAADKSME
+589 KDDTRLAADKSVE

-620 PEQLSAEK
+620 PEQLSDEK
-628 YNFIGEKDNEFYYL
+628 YNFIGEKGSEFYYL

-647 RAILWP
+647 KAVLWP

-658 GIPVQDQF
+658 AIPVQDEF

-681 DSSWGVFIDK
+681 NSSWGVFIDK
-691 GSFGQDHEILAD
+691 GSFGGDHEILAD

-729 IYTFDASYSGT
+729 IYTFDASYSGK
-740 TKDGQELK
+740 TKDGTELK
-748 SESQE
+748 SDSHE
-753 LVITVGEEALESCKT
+753 LVVTVGEEALEMCKT
-768 VPAPNPSEQNQ
+768 APAPKPDQPDQPEQPNQ
-779 PNEQNEPTQPNEPG
+779 PSNPNQPSK
-793 QPGEPNEP
+793 PNL
-801 GQPGEPNESE
+801 
-811 KPGEPSQP
+811 PSQ
-819 SQPSQPNEQNQ
+819 
-830 TSEPTQPNE
+830 
-839 QKPGTPGKPEKP
+839 PGTPGKPETPEKP
-851 ETPNGSDKQSEQGS
+851 EKPGAPESGKKPESPKDPDKQSTPGS
-865 SSPQEFLRNF
+865 SSPKGFFSNF

-881 APLLGSAFIARI
+881 APVLGIVFIARMV
-893 IALFLE
+893 ALLTE
-899 LQPQIFNY
+899 LQPQIANFFTSKMPN
-907 FADRFPWLKN
+907 FPGK

>member
-1 MAPQIRR
+1 MAPQLRR
-8 SRATGRHRRN
+8 SRAAGRRSRN
-18 IRLAI
+18 IRLAV

-36 PAAIAGPDDGK
+36 PAATAGPDDGK
-47 KILTKEHIDAPFTVR
+47 KILTKEHIDAPYTVR
-62 DEAGTFDLYAH
+62 DEAGVFDLYAH
-73 NNEGTHKFS
+73 NNEGAHKFS

-89 KGYNSDGADKKQ
+89 KGYNSDDADKKQ
-101 QYQFTVEDNERLRY
+101 QYQFTVTDNERLSY
-115 LGKPGDTFVYSPET
+115 LGNPGETFVYSPET

-179 QAIDVLRLLGTSA
+179 QPIDVLRLLGTSA

-251 AEATKPLQER
+251 SEATTPLQER

-313 DGYFLTDLQVEN
+313 DGYFLTDLEVEN

-339 DIQAVFTPDD
+339 NIQAVFTPDD

-360 AYSAGQAEVTTTS
+360 AYSAGQAGVETTS
-373 DKQAEQLPKGNN
+373 DNHAEQLPKGNN

-446 DRELAGTFQ
+446 DRDLAGTFQ
-455 DGKGTLRFEEAYL
+455 DGKGTLRFEDDHL
-468 PENGLL
+468 PEDSIL
-474 KLDVIPHA
+474 KIDVIPHA
-482 GFGRAAASGIVTD
+482 GFGRKTASGIVTD
-495 KFNAGN
+495 KFNAGTS
-501 AAEATFRLGA
+501 AEATFRLGE
-511 INDSVEPELPK
+511 IDGSLEPDLQK
-522 PEIEEASDENLGADK
+522 PGQTGQGDADTEKPGAQN
-537 PDAEQHEPPKN
+537 PGAEQQEPPKN
-548 NEQQSNGEHAGHP
+548 NEQQGSDEQAGRA
-561 VCEGKILLNRGHVD
+561 VCEDKVLLNRGHVD
-575 ILGKRTTDGLDIAL
+575 ILGKRTQDGLDIAL
-589 KDDTRLAADKSME
+589 KDDTRLAADKSVE

-620 PEQLSAEK
+620 PEQLSDEK
-628 YNFIGEKDNEFYYL
+628 YDFIGAKDSEFYYL
-642 PQAQD
+642 PQVQD
-647 RAILWP
+647 KAILWP

-658 GIPVQDQF
+658 AIRVQDEF

-681 DSSWGVFIDK
+681 NSSWGVFIDK
-691 GSFGQDHEILAD
+691 GSFGGDHEILAD

-729 IYTFDASYSGT
+729 IYTFDASYSGK
-740 TKDGQELK
+740 TKDGQDLK
-748 SESQE
+748 SDSHE
-753 LVITVGEEALESCKT
+753 LVVTVGEEALETCKT
-768 VPAPNPSEQNQ
+768 APAP
-779 PNEQNEPTQPNEPG
+779 
-793 QPGEPNEP
+793 
-801 GQPGEPNESE
+801 
-811 KPGEPSQP
+811 KPDKPSQP
-819 SQPSQPNEQNQ
+819 SKPNQPSQPGQPHPGGSQ
-830 TSEPTQPNE
+830 SGGQTQPEKPEKPENPE
-839 QKPGTPGKPEKP
+839 KPGTPGKPETPENPEKP
-851 ETPNGSDKQSEQGS
+851 GKQSAPGS
-865 SSPQEFLRNF
+865 PSPKGFFSNF

-881 APLLGSAFIARI
+881 APVLGIAFIARMV
-893 IALFLE
+893 ALFLE
-899 LQPQIFNY
+899 LQPQVANY
-907 FADRFPWLKN
+907 LGDRFPRR

>member
-1 MAPQIRR
+1 MAPQLRR
-8 SRATGRHRRN
+8 SRAAGRRSRN
-18 IRLAI
+18 IRLAV

-36 PAAIAGPDDGK
+36 PAATAGPDDGK
-47 KILTKEHIDAPFTVR
+47 KILTKEHIDAPYTVR
-62 DEAGTFDLYAH
+62 DEAGVFDLYAH
-73 NNEGTHKFS
+73 NNEGAHKFS

-89 KGYNSDGADKKQ
+89 KGYNSDDADKKQ
-101 QYQFTVEDNERLRY
+101 QYQFTVTDNERLSY
-115 LGKPGDTFVYSPET
+115 LGNPGETFVYSPET

-137 AWLGYGAEKDLNVD
+137 AWLGYGADKDLNVD

-179 QAIDVLRLLGTSA
+179 HAIDVLRLLGTSA

-251 AEATKPLQER
+251 AEATTPLQER

-313 DGYFLTDLQVEN
+313 DGYFLTDLEVEN

-339 DIQAVFTPDD
+339 NIQAVFTPDD

-360 AYSAGQAEVTTTS
+360 AYSAGQAGVETTS
-373 DKQAEQLPKGNN
+373 DNHAEQLPEGKN

-446 DRELAGTFQ
+446 DRDLAGTFQ
-455 DGKGTLRFEEAYL
+455 DGKGTLRFEDDHL
-468 PENGLL
+468 PEDSIL
-474 KLDVIPHA
+474 KIDVIPHA
-482 GFGRAAASGIVTD
+482 GFGRKTASGIVTD
-495 KFNAGN
+495 KFNAGTS
-501 AAEATFRLGA
+501 AEATFRLGE
-511 INDSVEPELPK
+511 IDGSLEPDLQK
-522 PEIEEASDENLGADK
+522 PGQTGQGDADTEKPGAQN
-537 PDAEQHEPPKN
+537 PGAEQQEPPKN
-548 NEQQSNGEHAGHP
+548 NEQQGSDEQAGRA
-561 VCEGKILLNRGHVD
+561 VCEDKVLLNRGHVD
-575 ILGKRTTDGLDIAL
+575 ILGKRTQDGLDIAL
-589 KDDTRLAADKSME
+589 KDDTRLAADKSVE

-620 PEQLSAEK
+620 PEQLSDEK
-628 YNFIGEKDNEFYYL
+628 YDFIGAKDSEFYYL

-647 RAILWP
+647 KAILWP

-658 GIPVQDQF
+658 AIRVQDEF

-681 DSSWGVFIDK
+681 NSSWGVFIDK
-691 GSFGQDHEILAD
+691 GSFGGDHEILAD

-729 IYTFDASYSGT
+729 IYTFDASYSGK
-740 TKDGQELK
+740 TKDGQDLK
-748 SESQE
+748 SDSHK
-753 LVITVGEEALESCKT
+753 LVVTVGEEALETCKT
-768 VPAPNPSEQNQ
+768 APAP
-779 PNEQNEPTQPNEPG
+779 
-793 QPGEPNEP
+793 
-801 GQPGEPNESE
+801 
-811 KPGEPSQP
+811 KPDQPSQP
-819 SQPSQPNEQNQ
+819 SQPSKPNQPSQPGQPHPGGNQ
-830 TSEPTQPNE
+830 SGGQTQPE
-839 QKPGTPGKPEKP
+839 KPEKP
-851 ETPNGSDKQSEQGS
+851 ENPEKPGAPESGKKPEAPKDPGKQSAPGS
-865 SSPQEFLRNF
+865 PSPKGFFSNF

-881 APLLGSAFIARI
+881 APVLGIAFIARMV
-893 IALFLE
+893 ALFME
-899 LQPQIFNY
+899 LQPQVANY
-907 FADRFPWLKN
+907 LGDRFPRR

>member
-1 MAPQIRR
+1 MAPQLRR
-8 SRATGRHRRN
+8 SRATGRRSSN
-18 IRLAI
+18 IRLAV
-23 AVTAALSTTFAGL
+23 AVTAALSTTFVGL
-36 PAAIAGPDDGK
+36 PAATAGPDDGK
-47 KILTKEHIDAPFTVR
+47 KILTKEHIDAPYTVR
-62 DEAGTFDLYAH
+62 DEAGVFDLYAH
-73 NNEGTHKFS
+73 NNEGAHKFS

-101 QYQFTVEDNERLRY
+101 QYQFTVADNERLSY
-115 LGKPGDTFVYSPET
+115 LGTPGDTYVYSPET

-251 AEATKPLQER
+251 SEATKPLQER
-261 YNQARTA
+261 YNQTRTA

-313 DGYFLTDLQVEN
+313 DGYFLTDLEVEN

-339 DIQAVFTPDD
+339 NIQAVFTPDD

-360 AYSAGQAEVTTTS
+360 AYSAGQAGVETTS
-373 DKQAEQLPKGNN
+373 ENHAEQLPKGNN

-393 PNTAVANDEVTVK
+393 PNTAVTNDEVTVK

-424 NLQGLITGG
+424 KLQGLITGG
-433 IYENEE
+433 IYENEG

-455 DGKGTLRFEEAYL
+455 DGKGTLRFGEEYL
-468 PENGLL
+468 PDNALL
-474 KLDVIPHA
+474 KIDVIPHA
-482 GFGRAAASGIVTD
+482 GFGRKAASGIVTD
-495 KFNAGN
+495 KFNVGTS
-501 AAEATFRLGA
+501 AEATFRLGE
-511 INDSVEPELPK
+511 IDGSLEPELQRPGQGD
-522 PEIEEASDENLGADK
+522 SGTDNSGAQN
-537 PDAEQHEPPKN
+537 PGAEQQEPPKN
-548 NEQQSNGEHAGHP
+548 NEQQGSDEQAGHP
-561 VCEGKILLNRGHVD
+561 VCEDKILLNRGHVD
-575 ILGKRTTDGLDIAL
+575 ILGKRTKDGLDIAL
-589 KDDTRLAADKSME
+589 KDDTRLAADKSVE

-620 PEQLSAEK
+620 PEQLSDEK
-628 YNFIGEKDNEFYYL
+628 YNFIGEKGSEFYYL

-647 RAILWP
+647 KAVLWP

-658 GIPVQDQF
+658 AIPVQDEF
-666 DGPVSL
+666 DGAVSL

-681 DSSWGVFIDK
+681 NSSWGVFIDK
-691 GSFGQDHEILAD
+691 GSFGGDHEILAD

-729 IYTFDASYSGT
+729 IYTFDASYSGK
-740 TKDGQELK
+740 TKDGKELK
-748 SESQE
+748 SDSHE
-753 LVITVGEEALESCKT
+753 LIVTVGEEALETCKT
-768 VPAPNPSEQNQ
+768 APAP
-779 PNEQNEPTQPNEPG
+779 
-793 QPGEPNEP
+793 
-801 GQPGEPNESE
+801 
-811 KPGEPSQP
+811 KPDQP
-819 SQPSQPNEQNQ
+819 SQPSQP
-830 TSEPTQPNE
+830 
-839 QKPGTPGKPEKP
+839 GTPGKPETPEKP
-851 ETPNGSDKQSEQGS
+851 EKPGAPESGKKPEAPKDPDKQSTPGS
-865 SSPQEFLRNF
+865 SSPKGFFSNF

-881 APLLGSAFIARI
+881 APVLGIAFIARMV
-893 IALFLE
+893 ALLAE
-899 LQPQIFNY
+899 LQPQIVNFFISKMPNI
-907 FADRFPWLKN
+907 PGK

>member
-1 MAPQIRR
+1 MAPQLRR
-8 SRATGRHRRN
+8 SRATGRRSRN
-18 IRLAI
+18 IRLAV

-36 PAAIAGPDDGK
+36 PAATAGPDDGK
-47 KILTKEHIDAPFTVR
+47 KILTKEHIDAPYTVR
-62 DEAGTFDLYAH
+62 DEAGVFDLYAH
-73 NNEGTHKFS
+73 NSEGAHKFS

-89 KGYNSDGADKKQ
+89 KGYNSDDADKEQ

-115 LGKPGDTFVYSPET
+115 LGKPGETFVYSPQT
-129 PLGGRQDP
+129 PMGGRQDP
-137 AWLGYGAEKDLNVD
+137 AWLGYGAEKNLNVD

-172 QLQYRSG
+172 QLQYGPKR
-179 QAIDVLRLLGTSA
+179 AVDVLRLLGTSA

-251 AEATKPLQER
+251 AEATTPLQER

-360 AYSAGQAEVTTTS
+360 AYSAGQAEATTTS
-373 DKQAEQLPKGNN
+373 DNQAEQLPKGNN

-393 PNTAVANDEVTVK
+393 PNTAVTNDEVTVK
-406 YVPGA
+406 YVPGS

-424 NLQGLITGG
+424 KLQGLITGG
-433 IYENEE
+433 IYENEAE
-439 WLEKGTA
+439 LEKGTA
-446 DRELAGTFQ
+446 DRDLAGTFQ
-455 DGKGTLRFEEAYL
+455 DGKGTIRFGEEYL

-495 KFNAGN
+495 KFNAGTSV
-501 AAEATFRLGA
+501 EATFRLGE
-511 INDSVEPELPK
+511 IDGSLEPELQK
-522 PEIEEASDENLGADK
+522 PGQGEGGADN
-537 PDAEQHEPPKN
+537 PGAQNPGAEHQEPPKN
-548 NEQQSNGEHAGHP
+548 NEQQGSDEQAGHP
-561 VCEGKILLNRGHVD
+561 VCEDKVLLNRGHVD
-575 ILGKRTTDGLDIAL
+575 ILGKRTKDGLDIAL
-589 KDDTRLAADKSME
+589 KDDTRLAADKSVE

-620 PEQLSAEK
+620 PEQLSDEK
-628 YNFIGEKDNEFYYL
+628 YDFVGAKDSEFYYL

-647 RAILWP
+647 KAILWP

-658 GIPVQDQF
+658 AIRVQDEF

-681 DSSWGVFIDK
+681 NSSWGVFIDK
-691 GSFGQDHEILAD
+691 GSFGRDHEILAD

-729 IYTFDASYSGT
+729 IYTFDASYSGK
-740 TKDGQELK
+740 TKDGTELK
-748 SESQE
+748 SDSHE
-753 LVITVGEEALESCKT
+753 LVVTVGEEALEACKT
-768 VPAPNPSEQNQ
+768 VPAP
-779 PNEQNEPTQPNEPG
+779 
-793 QPGEPNEP
+793 
-801 GQPGEPNESE
+801 
-811 KPGEPSQP
+811 KPDKPSQP
-819 SQPSQPNEQNQ
+819 
-830 TSEPTQPNE
+830 
-839 QKPGTPGKPEKP
+839 GTPEGGKKPESPKDP
-851 ETPNGSDKQSEQGS
+851 GKQSTPGS
-865 SSPQEFLRNF
+865 SSPQGFFSNF

-881 APLLGSAFIARI
+881 APLLGGAFIARM
-893 IALFLE
+893 IALFME
-899 LQPQIFNY
+899 LQPQVANY
-907 FADRFPWLKN
+907 LADRFPRR